1 MAEYDVV
8 ENLLEGE
15 PTGGV
20 TIPDASTTAKGIAQF
35 NPDDFTVEAET
46 AKVSAL
52 QKVGIPQYI
61 GSVVNITGNEI
72 AVQLSTN
79 STKPVAQ
86 ASLRDFV
93 LISSDYKDD
102 TNSVAAGGVYKIIRI
117 SQDNIVYTSTS
128 PSFSIKGP
136 QGIQGPVGP
145 IGPTG
150 PKGAMGPKGEP
161 GTNGTDGVDGIN
173 GTDGSVWFATSNTL
187 SGTADV
193 PKTSLTGPREPET
206 GDFVMSQNVNTN
218 GAYGYVENVLT
229 DNVRVVYIGSL
240 RGPQG
245 AQGPAGERGPKGEQG
260 EAGVANINPKGTW
273 NNVTVYS
280 MNDTVVYEGNGYI
293 SKIDN
298 NKGVTPG
305 TDESFWV
312 LFATQGAQGP
322 TGPAGPTGPVG
333 PQGPQ
338 GIQGIQGPQGIAGLT
353 GPRGDNGAT
362 GLIGPSG
369 PKGDKGDKGD
379 MGPEGLQGPK
389 GDTGPAGPAGTDGA
403 QGEAGP
409 VGPQGPQGIQGPAG
423 EKGEKGDTGPKGAT
437 GDRGPEGPQGVQGLT
452 GPAGPKGE
460 IGPQGKQ
467 GLQGIQGPQGPQG
480 LQGPAGEKG
489 DKGDTGLAELN
500 IKGNWNV
507 ATTYALNDFVNYDG
521 KAYVSMVAAN
531 VGLQPDTNPDA
542 WMQFAVEGAQ
552 GPQGIQGPVGPQGAQ
567 GPKGEQ
573 GVTGEKGDTGDT
585 GPQGVQGV
593 QGPIGPEGPQGLKGE
608 KGDPGAKGET
618 GPQGPTGPQGD
629 AGPVGPQGPKGEQG
643 EQGIQGIRG
652 LGTFRTSTSL
662 TTSSSTVAYSS
673 LASPPSDGKLQ
684 IGDMILDPNGLIFA
698 VLTATGS
705 GNIAI
710 GYRWN
715 IKGPKGNTGENGD
728 SQLWYFDDSVT
739 IDADPPVVGQNL
751 LLQLSKVSRTPVV
764 GEQICWIDRTRY
776 DSQGGLLRTWFVI
789 ATVNSFSASV
799 SVKTVGVYELTGAEG
814 PQGPQGERGAQGPQ
828 GIQGE
833 MGPQGPTG
841 PTAVANINAKGT
853 YNGSTKYVRNDLV
866 NYNGNAYVC
875 IVASSTGV
883 LPTNTINWQLFVS
896 QGAKGDKGDTG
907 ATGPQGPTGAT
918 GLPALVYSQR
928 REWTTTPTVNA
939 TITFPTNS
947 FNRTPV
953 VGDVLRFPFLNTST
967 NKCYDCNSVCTA
979 ISGSNATFQYKSVVD
994 ITGIQGPKGDTG
1006 AQGPAGVSEDV
1017 AINHFSNNH
1026 YNTDMDPKMAANF
1039 SMSESDFTPR
1049 DVGVKVNNYVLVQWD
1064 NDGTGDTFLVI
1075 GHVTSLN
1082 SGVVNCS
1089 VYAFYKITPSTQ
1101 GILKGNT
1108 WAKQIIT
1115 TTTVIN
1121 NNTVLTDVGI
1131 PAALL
1136 NAQPA
1141 IGDRFY
1147 SMIDYA
1153 ENSTNKHKYI
1163 FALLEVTAVGSS
1175 NTQPFSVKVIGK
1187 QDIHY
1192 SHALGYRKHV
1202 QMNGIA
1208 GSVAFSYFSISSG
1221 FPSGNPTEL
1230 ARQIRSMS
1238 RGELEASGGW
1248 LISGKKCIINRVKV
1262 SATTSTLTLY
1272 GLNVTDAPGATFDVV
1287 TTDVSITNFLGWAEP
1302 ISYFMNA

>member
-117 SQDNIVYTSTS
+117 LQDNIVYTSTS

-173 GTDGSVWFATSNTL
+173 GTDGSVWFTTSNTL

-240 RGPQG
+240 GGPQG

-305 TDESFWV
+305 TDDSFWV

-322 TGPAGPTGPVG
+322 VGPAGPAGPVG

-338 GIQGIQGPQGIAGLT
+338 GIQGIQGIQGVPGPTGPQGLT
-353 GPRGDNGAT
+353 GDKGEQGEP
-362 GLIGPSG
+362 GLDGEIGPVGPIGPTGEPGPVG
-369 PKGDKGDKGD
+369 PKGDI
-379 MGPEGLQGPK
+379 GPQGPV
-389 GDTGPAGPAGTDGA
+389 
-403 QGEAGP
+403 GEAGP

-423 EKGEKGDTGPKGAT
+423 EKGEKGDVGPKGAT

-460 IGPQGKQ
+460 RGPQGEQ

-480 LQGPAGEKG
+480 LQGPAGKKG

-500 IKGNWNV
+500 IKGNWDV

-573 GVTGEKGDTGDT
+573 GVKGEKGDTGDT

-608 KGDPGAKGET
+608 TGATGLKGAT

-643 EQGIQGIRG
+643 EQGEQGIRG

-662 TTSSSTVAYSS
+662 TTSSTTVAYSS
-673 LASPPSDGKLQ
+673 LASPPADGKLQ

-698 VLTATGS
+698 VLTATSS

-715 IKGPKGNTGENGD
+715 IKGPKGD
-728 SQLWYFDDSVT
+728 
-739 IDADPPVVGQNL
+739 
-751 LLQLSKVSRTPVV
+751 
-764 GEQICWIDRTRY
+764 
-776 DSQGGLLRTWFVI
+776 
-789 ATVNSFSASV
+789 
-799 SVKTVGVYELTGAEG
+799 TGAKGETGATGATGPVG
-814 PQGPQGERGAQGPQ
+814 PQGPKGETGAQGPQ
-828 GIQGE
+828 GIQGK

-883 LPTNTINWQLFVS
+883 LPTNTTNWQLFVS
-896 QGAKGDKGDTG
+896 QGAKGDPGAKGE
-907 ATGPQGPTGAT
+907 TGPQGPTGAA
-918 GLPALVYSQR
+918 GGFG
-928 REWTTTPTVNA
+928 TPTASIDANVG
-939 TITFPTNS
+939 
-947 FNRTPV
+947 TP
-953 VGDVLRFPFLNTST
+953 
-967 NKCYDCNSVCTA
+967 SVTVTA
-979 ISGSNATFQYKSVVD
+979 SGSNTAKVFNFVFKNL
-994 ITGIQGPKGDTG
+994 KGQPGTNGKD
-1006 AQGPAGVSEDV
+1006 GVSEDV
-1017 AINHFSNNH
+1017 GINHYVGGNPISQA
-1026 YNTDMDPKMAANF
+1026 TDPIVAGEFIVSETRLFPK
-1039 SMSESDFTPR
+1039 
-1049 DVGVKVNNYVLVQWD
+1049 DVGLK
-1064 NDGTGDTFLVI
+1064 TGDGVLASIENTVNGKVFLVI
-1075 GHVTSLN
+1075 GTISN
-1082 SGVVNCS
+1082 NNAGVVTCAVLS
-1089 VYAFYKITPSTQ
+1089 STEVTPPTE
-1101 GILKGNT
+1101 GILKGST
-1108 WAKQIIT
+1108 YATQ
-1115 TTTVIN
+1115 
-1121 NNTVLTDVGI
+1121 VLSYNGSPSVGS
-1131 PAALL
+1131 ALANISTPSTSL
-1136 NAQPA
+1136 SQVPKV
-1141 IGDRFY
+1141 GDRFY
-1147 SMIDYA
+1147 TLLRT
-1153 ENSTNKHKYI
+1153 NSGGFIT
-1163 FALLEVTAVGSS
+1163 FCMCLAEVTLVGADTDPYSIKLLSVQRFDMEVRQYYTKHVKVTSIAGCYYFTYKSTSPHSITGNPSALMNEIRSFQGNNTIEAVGAW
-1175 NTQPFSVKVIGK
+1175 I
-1187 QDIHY
+1187 
-1192 SHALGYRKHV
+1192 
-1202 QMNGIA
+1202 
-1208 GSVAFSYFSISSG
+1208 
-1221 FPSGNPTEL
+1221 
-1230 ARQIRSMS
+1230 
-1238 RGELEASGGW
+1238 
-1248 LISGKKCIINRVKV
+1248 ISGKVYLVTGFKAGTSINVTLECV
-1262 SATTSTLTLY
+1262 DISSTSSATIS
-1272 GLNVTDAPGATFDVV
+1272 P
-1287 TTDVSITNFLGWAEP
+1287 TTTNTT
-1302 ISYFMNA
+1302 MNAYTMWVEPYI

>member
-1 MAEYDVV
+1 MADYDVV
-8 ENLLEGE
+8 ENLLPNEE
-15 PTGGV
+15 PGGV
-20 TIPDASTTAKGIAQF
+20 MIPDASTTAKGIASF
-35 NPDDFTVEAET
+35 NADDFTVQDGH
-46 AKVSAL
+46 VSSL
-52 QKVGIPQYI
+52 QKVGAPQYVGTII
-61 GSVVNITGNEI
+61 GMGGANSELTFELR
-72 AVQLSTN
+72 QW
-79 STKPVAQ
+79 STKPLSQV
-86 ASLRDFV
+86 SLRDFV
-93 LISSDYKDD
+93 LLDRDYVV
-102 TNSVAAGGVYKIIRI
+102 NSETLYTQGQVFKITRI
-117 SQDNIVYTSTS
+117 SQDNIVYTNMT
-128 PSFSIKGP
+128 PAFSLAGPKGET
-136 QGIQGPVGP
+136 GAT
-145 IGPTG
+145 GPTG
-150 PKGAMGPKGEP
+150 PTGPQGAPGPQGEP

-173 GTDGSVWFATSNTL
+173 GTDGSVWFITSNTL

-218 GAYGYVENVLT
+218 GAYGYVEDVLT

-245 AQGPAGERGPKGEQG
+245 AQGPAGERGPQGEQG

-273 NNVTVYS
+273 DDATVYS
-280 MNDTVVYEGNGYI
+280 MNDTVVYSGNGYI
-293 SKIDN
+293 SKVDN

-338 GIQGIQGPQGIAGLT
+338 GIQGIQGIQGVPGPTGPQGLT
-353 GPRGDNGAT
+353 GDKGEQGEP
-362 GLIGPSG
+362 GLDGEIGPVGPIGPTGEPGPVG
-369 PKGDKGDKGD
+369 PKGDI
-379 MGPEGLQGPK
+379 GPQGPV
-389 GDTGPAGPAGTDGA
+389 
-403 QGEAGP
+403 GEAGP

-460 IGPQGKQ
+460 RGPQGEQ

-500 IKGNWNV
+500 IKGNWDV

-531 VGLQPDTNPDA
+531 VGLQPDTNPNA

-573 GVTGEKGDTGDT
+573 GVKGEKGDTGDT

-608 KGDPGAKGET
+608 TGATGPKGET

-629 AGPVGPQGPKGEQG
+629 AGPVGPQGSKGEQG

-662 TTSSSTVAYSS
+662 TTSSTTVAYSS
-673 LASPPSDGKLQ
+673 LASPPADGKLQ

-698 VLTATGS
+698 VLTATSS

-715 IKGPKGNTGENGD
+715 IKGPKGD
-728 SQLWYFDDSVT
+728 
-739 IDADPPVVGQNL
+739 
-751 LLQLSKVSRTPVV
+751 
-764 GEQICWIDRTRY
+764 
-776 DSQGGLLRTWFVI
+776 
-789 ATVNSFSASV
+789 
-799 SVKTVGVYELTGAEG
+799 TGAKGETGATGPIGPVG
-814 PQGPQGERGAQGPQ
+814 PQGPKGKTGAQGPQ

-883 LPTNTINWQLFVS
+883 LPTNTANWQLFVS

-907 ATGPQGPTGAT
+907 ATGLQGPTGAA

-1017 AINHFSNNH
+1017 AFNHWAPGINMTTVPTANASFPVSD
-1026 YNTDMDPKMAANF
+1026 TTIFPK
-1039 SMSESDFTPR
+1039 E
-1049 DVGVKVNNYVLVQWD
+1049 VGIK
-1064 NDGTGDTFLVI
+1064 TGDYIFTQWTD
-1075 GHVTSLN
+1075 GN
-1082 SGVVNCS
+1082 SGRTWLVVASVSSYSGGIANCNVS
-1089 VYAFYKITPSTQ
+1089 YFWETTPSNQ

-1115 TTTVIN
+1115 TIIPIN
-1121 NNTVLTDVGI
+1121 NDTVLTNVGI
-1131 PAALL
+1131 PATLL

-1147 SMIDYA
+1147 SMINYT
-1153 ENSTNKHKYI
+1153 ESSTNKHKYI

-1175 NTQPFSVKVIGK
+1175 NTQPFSVTVIGK

-1192 SHALGYRKHV
+1192 SQALGYRKQV

-1208 GSVAFSYFSISSG
+1208 GSIAFSYFSTSSG

-1238 RGELEASGGW
+1238 LGELEASGAW
-1248 LISGKKCIINRVKV
+1248 LINGKKCIINRVKV

-1287 TTDVSITNFLGWAEP
+1287 TTDVSITNFLGWTEL

>member
-117 SQDNIVYTSTS
+117 LQDNIVYTSTS

-161 GTNGTDGVDGIN
+161 GTNGTDG
-173 GTDGSVWFATSNTL
+173 SVWFTTSNTL

-260 EAGVANINPKGTW
+260 EVGVANINPKGTW

-322 TGPAGPTGPVG
+322 VGPAGPTGPVG

-338 GIQGIQGPQGIAGLT
+338 GIQGIQGIQGVPGPTGPQGLT
-353 GPRGDNGAT
+353 GDKGEQGEP
-362 GLIGPSG
+362 GLDGEIGPVGPIGPTGEPGPVG
-369 PKGDKGDKGD
+369 PKGDI
-379 MGPEGLQGPK
+379 GPQGPV
-389 GDTGPAGPAGTDGA
+389 
-403 QGEAGP
+403 GETGP

-423 EKGEKGDTGPKGAT
+423 AKGDKGDTGPKGAT

-460 IGPQGKQ
+460 RGPQGEQ

-489 DKGDTGLAELN
+489 DKGNTGLAELN
-500 IKGNWNV
+500 IKGNWDV

-552 GPQGIQGPVGPQGAQ
+552 GLQGIQGPVGPQGAQ

-573 GVTGEKGDTGDT
+573 GVKGEKGDTGDT

-608 KGDPGAKGET
+608 TGATGPKGET

-652 LGTFRTSTSL
+652 LGTFRTNTSL
-662 TTSSSTVAYSS
+662 TKSSSTVAYSS
-673 LASPPSDGKLQ
+673 LASPPADGKLQ

-698 VLTATGS
+698 VLTATSS

-715 IKGPKGNTGENGD
+715 IKGPKGD
-728 SQLWYFDDSVT
+728 
-739 IDADPPVVGQNL
+739 
-751 LLQLSKVSRTPVV
+751 
-764 GEQICWIDRTRY
+764 
-776 DSQGGLLRTWFVI
+776 
-789 ATVNSFSASV
+789 
-799 SVKTVGVYELTGAEG
+799 TGAKGETGATGPIGPVG
-814 PQGPQGERGAQGPQ
+814 PQGPKGETGAQGPQ
-828 GIQGE
+828 GIQGK

-875 IVASSTGV
+875 IAATSTGV
-883 LPTNTINWQLFVS
+883 LPTNTTNWQLFVS

-907 ATGPQGPTGAT
+907 AIGAQGPTGAAA
-918 GLPALVYSQR
+918 GFG
-928 REWTTTPTVNA
+928 TPTASIDANVG
-939 TITFPTNS
+939 
-947 FNRTPV
+947 TP
-953 VGDVLRFPFLNTST
+953 
-967 NKCYDCNSVCTA
+967 SVTVTA
-979 ISGSNATFQYKSVVD
+979 SGSNTAKVFNFAFKNL
-994 ITGIQGPKGDTG
+994 KGQPGTNGKD
-1006 AQGPAGVSEDV
+1006 GVSEDV
-1017 AINHFSNNH
+1017 GINHYVAGNPISQA
-1026 YNTDMDPKMAANF
+1026 TDPIVTGNFIVSETMLFPKG
-1039 SMSESDFTPR
+1039 
-1049 DVGVKVNNYVLVQWD
+1049 VGLK
-1064 NDGTGDTFLVI
+1064 TGDGVLASIENTVNGKVFLVI
-1075 GHVTSLN
+1075 GTISN
-1082 SGVVNCS
+1082 NNAGVVTC
-1089 VYAFYKITPSTQ
+1089 
-1101 GILKGNT
+1101 
-1108 WAKQIIT
+1108 
-1115 TTTVIN
+1115 TVISLTEVTPPTEGIGIN
-1121 NNTVLTDVGI
+1121 YWYNTVLNVTNVPTIGTDLILNMNNMYSSGAKFDINNTDVRVLVFCKFIVTFSEYVVVAKFKSLSGSSAVFTVENFVQTRYTARYLHNIVIRDDDMICGSVQFMSTNSNLLQTPAAIQTELYNTFGQNNI
-1131 PAALL
+1131 PANIILL
-1136 NAQPA
+1136 
-1141 IGDRFY
+1141 DDEEY
-1147 SMIDYA
+1147 TMIYCLRPMSASILNGYGIRITID
-1153 ENSTNKHKYI
+1153 
-1163 FALLEVTAVGSS
+1163 S
-1175 NTQPFSVKVIGK
+1175 NGVIV
-1187 QDIHY
+1187 H
-1192 SHALGYRKHV
+1192 SHV
-1202 QMNGIA
+1202 N
-1208 GSVAFSYFSISSG
+1208 
-1221 FPSGNPTEL
+1221 
-1230 ARQIRSMS
+1230 
-1238 RGELEASGGW
+1238 
-1248 LISGKKCIINRVKV
+1248 V
-1262 SATTSTLTLY
+1262 SLTLPST
-1272 GLNVTDAPGATFDVV
+1272 GITD
-1287 TTDVSITNFLGWAEP
+1287 IIKQTN
-1302 ISYFMNA
+1302 N

>member
-117 SQDNIVYTSTS
+117 LQDNIVYTSTS

-173 GTDGSVWFATSNTL
+173 GTDGSVWFTTSNTL

-322 TGPAGPTGPVG
+322 VGPAGPTGPVG

-338 GIQGIQGPQGIAGLT
+338 GSQGIQGIQGVPGPTGPQGLT
-353 GPRGDNGAT
+353 GDKGEQGEP
-362 GLIGPSG
+362 GLDGEIGPVGPIGPTGEPGPVG
-369 PKGDKGDKGD
+369 PKGDI
-379 MGPEGLQGPK
+379 GPQGPV
-389 GDTGPAGPAGTDGA
+389 
-403 QGEAGP
+403 GEVGP

-460 IGPQGKQ
+460 RGPQGEQ

-500 IKGNWNV
+500 IKGNWDV

-573 GVTGEKGDTGDT
+573 GVKGEKGDTGDT

-673 LASPPSDGKLQ
+673 LASPPADGKLQ

-698 VLTATGS
+698 VLTATSS

-715 IKGPKGNTGENGD
+715 IKGPKGD
-728 SQLWYFDDSVT
+728 
-739 IDADPPVVGQNL
+739 
-751 LLQLSKVSRTPVV
+751 
-764 GEQICWIDRTRY
+764 
-776 DSQGGLLRTWFVI
+776 
-789 ATVNSFSASV
+789 
-799 SVKTVGVYELTGAEG
+799 TGAKGETGATGATGPVG
-814 PQGPQGERGAQGPQ
+814 PQGPKGETGAQGPQ

-841 PTAVANINAKGT
+841 PTAIANINAKGT
-853 YNGSTKYVRNDLV
+853 YNDSTKYVRNDIV

-896 QGAKGDKGDTG
+896 HGAKGDKGDTG
-907 ATGPQGPTGAT
+907 ATGAQGPTGAAA
-918 GLPALVYSQR
+918 GFG
-928 REWTTTPTVNA
+928 TPTASIDANVG
-939 TITFPTNS
+939 
-947 FNRTPV
+947 TP
-953 VGDVLRFPFLNTST
+953 
-967 NKCYDCNSVCTA
+967 SVTVTA
-979 ISGSNATFQYKSVVD
+979 SGSNTAKVFNFAFKNL
-994 ITGIQGPKGDTG
+994 KGQPGTNGKD
-1006 AQGPAGVSEDV
+1006 GVSEDV
-1017 AINHFSNNH
+1017 GINHYVAGNPISQA
-1026 YNTDMDPKMAANF
+1026 TDPIVGGNFIVSETMLFPK
-1039 SMSESDFTPR
+1039 
-1049 DVGVKVNNYVLVQWD
+1049 DVGLK
-1064 NDGTGDTFLVI
+1064 TGDGVLASIKNTVNGKVFLVI
-1075 GHVTSLN
+1075 GTISN
-1082 SGVVNCS
+1082 NNAGVVTCAVAS
-1089 VYAFYKITPSTQ
+1089 LTEVTPPTE
-1101 GILKGNT
+1101 GILKGST
-1108 WAKQIIT
+1108 YATQ
-1115 TTTVIN
+1115 
-1121 NNTVLTDVGI
+1121 VLGYNGSPSVGSVLASI
-1131 PAALL
+1131 STPSTSLS
-1136 NAQPA
+1136 QVPKV
-1141 IGDRFY
+1141 GDRFY
-1147 SMIDYA
+1147 TLLKT
-1153 ENSTNKHKYI
+1153 NSGGLIT
-1163 FALLEVTAVGSS
+1163 FCMCLAEVTLVGADTDPYSIKLLSVQRFDMEVRQYYTKHVKVTSIAGCYYFTYKSTSPSPITGNPSALMNEIRSFQGNNTIEAVGAW
-1175 NTQPFSVKVIGK
+1175 I
-1187 QDIHY
+1187 
-1192 SHALGYRKHV
+1192 
-1202 QMNGIA
+1202 
-1208 GSVAFSYFSISSG
+1208 
-1221 FPSGNPTEL
+1221 
-1230 ARQIRSMS
+1230 
-1238 RGELEASGGW
+1238 
-1248 LISGKKCIINRVKV
+1248 ISGKVYLVTGFKAGTSINVTLECV
-1262 SATTSTLTLY
+1262 DISSTSSATISLT
-1272 GLNVTDAPGATFDVV
+1272 
-1287 TTDVSITNFLGWAEP
+1287 TTNTT
-1302 ISYFMNA
+1302 MNAYTMWVEPYI

>member
-72 AVQLSTN
+72 VVQLSTN

-173 GTDGSVWFATSNTL
+173 GTDGSVWFTTSNTL

-260 EAGVANINPKGTW
+260 EAAIANINPKGTW

-280 MNDTVVYEGNGYI
+280 MADTVVYDGNGYI

-322 TGPAGPTGPVG
+322 VGPAGPTGPVG

-338 GIQGIQGPQGIAGLT
+338 GTQGIQGIQGVPGPTGPQGLT
-353 GPRGDNGAT
+353 GDKGEQGEP
-362 GLIGPSG
+362 GLDGEIGPVGPIGPTGEPGPVG
-369 PKGDKGDKGD
+369 PKGDI
-379 MGPEGLQGPK
+379 GPQGPV
-389 GDTGPAGPAGTDGA
+389 
-403 QGEAGP
+403 GEAGP
-409 VGPQGPQGIQGPAG
+409 VGPQGPQGIQGSAG

-460 IGPQGKQ
+460 RGPQGEQ

-500 IKGNWNV
+500 IKGNWDV

-573 GVTGEKGDTGDT
+573 GVKGEKGDTGDT

-608 KGDPGAKGET
+608 TGDAGPKGET
-618 GPQGPTGPQGD
+618 GPQGPTGPQG
-629 AGPVGPQGPKGEQG
+629 AVGPVGPQGDTGARGDKGD
-643 EQGIQGIRG
+643 QGIRG
-652 LGTFRTSTSL
+652 LGVYRTSNSL
-662 TTSSSTVAYSS
+662 TTASTTVPYSS
-673 LASPPSDGKLQ
+673 LATAPIGGLQ
-684 IGDMILDPNGLIFA
+684 IGDIIVDTNALAFA
-698 VLTATGS
+698 VLTATSS
-705 GNIAI
+705 GNVAI
-710 GYRWN
+710 GYRATW
-715 IKGPKGNTGENGD
+715 KGNKGD
-728 SQLWYFDDSVT
+728 KGD
-739 IDADPPVVGQNL
+739 
-751 LLQLSKVSRTPVV
+751 
-764 GEQICWIDRTRY
+764 
-776 DSQGGLLRTWFVI
+776 
-789 ATVNSFSASV
+789 
-799 SVKTVGVYELTGAEG
+799 TGAKGATGPQGPEG
-814 PQGPQGERGAQGPQ
+814 PQGPQGETGAQGPQ

-866 NYNGNAYVC
+866 NYNGNAYIC
-875 IVASSTGV
+875 IAASSTGV
-883 LPTNTINWQLFVS
+883 LPTNTTNWQLFVS
-896 QGAKGDKGDTG
+896 QGARGDKGDTG
-907 ATGPQGPTGAT
+907 ATGPQGPTGAAA
-918 GLPALVYSQR
+918 GFG
-928 REWTTTPTVNA
+928 TPTASIDANVG
-939 TITFPTNS
+939 
-947 FNRTPV
+947 TP
-953 VGDVLRFPFLNTST
+953 
-967 NKCYDCNSVCTA
+967 SVTVTA
-979 ISGSNATFQYKSVVD
+979 SGSNTAKVFNFAFKNL
-994 ITGIQGPKGDTG
+994 KGQPGTNGKD
-1006 AQGPAGVSEDV
+1006 GVSEDV
-1017 AINHFSNNH
+1017 GINHYVGGNPISQA
-1026 YNTDMDPKMAANF
+1026 TDPIVGHNFIVSETRLFPK
-1039 SMSESDFTPR
+1039 
-1049 DVGVKVNNYVLVQWD
+1049 DVGLK
-1064 NDGTGDTFLVI
+1064 TGDGVLASIKNTANGKVFLVI
-1075 GHVTSLN
+1075 GTISN
-1082 SGVVNCS
+1082 NNAGVVTCAVLS
-1089 VYAFYKITPSTQ
+1089 FTEVTPPTE
-1101 GILKGNT
+1101 GILKGST
-1108 WAKQIIT
+1108 YATQ
-1115 TTTVIN
+1115 
-1121 NNTVLTDVGI
+1121 VLAYNGSPSVGS
-1131 PAALL
+1131 
-1136 NAQPA
+1136 A
-1141 IGDRFY
+1141 IASISTPSISLSQVPKVGDRFY
-1147 SMIDYA
+1147 TLLRTNSGGLITFCMCLA
-1153 ENSTNKHKYI
+1153 EVTLVGTDTDPYSIKLLSVQRFDMEVRQYYTKHVKVTSIAGCYYFTYKSTSPRPITGNPSALMNEIRSFQGNNTIEAVGAWIISGTVYLVTGFKAGTSTNVT
-1163 FALLEVTAVGSS
+1163 LECV
-1175 NTQPFSVKVIGK
+1175 N
-1187 QDIHY
+1187 
-1192 SHALGYRKHV
+1192 
-1202 QMNGIA
+1202 
-1208 GSVAFSYFSISSG
+1208 ISST
-1221 FPSGNPTEL
+1221 S
-1230 ARQIRSMS
+1230 
-1238 RGELEASGGW
+1238 
-1248 LISGKKCIINRVKV
+1248 
-1262 SATTSTLTLY
+1262 SATISLT
-1272 GLNVTDAPGATFDVV
+1272 
-1287 TTDVSITNFLGWAEP
+1287 TTNTT
-1302 ISYFMNA
+1302 MNAYTMWVEPYI

>member
-1 MAEYDVV
+1 MADLV
-8 ENLLEGE
+8 EKI
-15 PTGGV
+15 V
-20 TIPDASTTAKGIAQF
+20 TDDSGNVTRVPIANTTNPGIASF
-35 NPDDFTVEAET
+35 DNEDFTVT
-46 AKVSAL
+46 QDGKVSSL
-52 QKVGIPQYI
+52 QKVGIPQYLGYI
-61 GSVVNITGNEI
+61 
-72 AVQLSTN
+72 VQDPLTSLLIQLRTW
-79 STKPVAQ
+79 STKPLDEVT
-86 ASLRDFV
+86 SRDFV
-93 LISSDYKDD
+93 MLDKDYVMNGETVYHEGQVFQIQYKMSNDQVVTGMTPAFD
-102 TNSVAAGGVYKIIRI
+102 LAG
-117 SQDNIVYTSTS
+117 
-128 PSFSIKGP
+128 PKGDI
-136 QGIQGPVGP
+136 GTTGPA
-145 IGPTG
+145 GPTG
-150 PKGAMGPKGEP
+150 PQGKQGPQGVPGTDGANGVD
-161 GTNGTDGVDGIN
+161 GTNGEDGNIWL
-173 GTDGSVWFATSNTL
+173 TTSNTL
-187 SGTADV
+187 TSTADI
-193 PKTSLTGPREPET
+193 PKSSLTGPREAHV
-206 GDFVMSQNVNTN
+206 GDFVMSQNVSSN
-218 GAYGYVENVLT
+218 GNYGYIESVFV
-229 DNVRVVYIGSL
+229 DNVRVVYIGTL

-280 MNDTVVYEGNGYI
+280 INDTVVYFGNGYI
-293 SKIDN
+293 SKVDN

-338 GIQGIQGPQGIAGLT
+338 GIQGIQGIQGVA
-353 GPRGDNGAT
+353 
-362 GLIGPSG
+362 G
-369 PKGDKGDKGD
+369 PKGNQGDIGPVGPQGEQGEKGDQGEQ
-379 MGPEGLQGPK
+379 GPEGLV
-389 GDTGPAGPAGTDGA
+389 GPAGPAGAKGDPGEKGA
-403 QGEAGP
+403 TGEAGP

-423 EKGEKGDTGPKGAT
+423 EKGEKGDKGDTGAT
-437 GDRGPEGPQGVQGLT
+437 GSRGPEGPQGVQGLT

-460 IGPQGKQ
+460 KGDTGTQ

-480 LQGPAGEKG
+480 LQGPTGLKG

-531 VGLQPDTNPDA
+531 VGLQPDTNPNA

-552 GPQGIQGPVGPQGAQ
+552 GPQGEQGPIGPQGAQ
-567 GPKGEQ
+567 GPKGDQ
-573 GVTGEKGDTGDT
+573 GIKGDKGEKGDT

-593 QGPIGPEGPQGLKGE
+593 QGLIGPEGPQGLKGE
-608 KGDPGAKGET
+608 TGATGAKGDT
-618 GPQGPTGPQGD
+618 GPQGPTGAQGA
-629 AGPVGPQGPKGEQG
+629 AGPVGPKGDTG
-643 EQGIQGIRG
+643 AKGDKGDQGIRG
-652 LGTFRTSTSL
+652 LGVYRTSKSL
-662 TTSSSTVAYSS
+662 TTASTTVPYLS
-673 LASPPSDGKLQ
+673 LATQPIGGLQ
-684 IGDMILDPNGLIFA
+684 IGDIIVDTNALAFA
-698 VLTATGS
+698 VLTATSS
-705 GNIAI
+705 GNVAI
-710 GYRWN
+710 GYRANW
-715 IKGPKGNTGENGD
+715 KGVKGDKGD
-728 SQLWYFDDSVT
+728 KGD
-739 IDADPPVVGQNL
+739 
-751 LLQLSKVSRTPVV
+751 
-764 GEQICWIDRTRY
+764 
-776 DSQGGLLRTWFVI
+776 
-789 ATVNSFSASV
+789 
-799 SVKTVGVYELTGAEG
+799 TGATGPQGPEG
-814 PQGPQGERGAQGPQ
+814 PQGPQGERGAQGLQ

-853 YNGSTKYVRNDLV
+853 YSNSATYVRNDLV

-896 QGAKGDKGDTG
+896 HGAKGDKGDTG
-907 ATGPQGPTGAT
+907 ATGPQGPKGDTGAT
-918 GLPALVYSQR
+918 GP
-928 REWTTTPTVNA
+928 E
-939 TITFPTNS
+939 
-947 FNRTPV
+947 
-953 VGDVLRFPFLNTST
+953 
-967 NKCYDCNSVCTA
+967 
-979 ISGSNATFQYKSVVD
+979 
-994 ITGIQGPKGDTG
+994 GPKGDTG
-1006 AQGPAGVSEDV
+1006 ATGPAGVSEDV

-1026 YNTDMDPKMAANF
+1026 YNTAMDPKMAANF

-1075 GHVTSLN
+1075 GYVTSLN

-1115 TTTVIN
+1115 TTIPIN
-1121 NNTVLTDVGI
+1121 NNTVLTNVGI
-1131 PAALL
+1131 PATLL

-1147 SMIDYA
+1147 SMINYT

-1175 NTQPFSVKVIGK
+1175 NAQPFSVKVIGK

-1202 QMNGIA
+1202 QMSSTA
-1208 GSVAFSYFSISSG
+1208 GSIAFSYFSTSSG
-1221 FPSGNPTEL
+1221 FPSANPTEL
-1230 ARQIRSMS
+1230 AGQIRSMS
-1238 RGELEASGGW
+1238 LGELEASGAW
-1248 LISGKKCIINRVKV
+1248 LISGKKCIITRVRV
-1262 SATTSTLTLY
+1262 SLTTSTLTLY
-1272 GLNVTDAPGATFDVV
+1272 GFNVTDAPGATFDLV
-1287 TTDVSITNFLGWAEP
+1287 TTDVSITNFVGWTEP

>member
-52 QKVGIPQYI
+52 QKVGIPQYM

-93 LISSDYKDD
+93 LISSDYSDD
-102 TNSVAAGGVYKIIRI
+102 NNSVAAGGVYKIIRI

-173 GTDGSVWFATSNTL
+173 GTDGSVWFTTSNTL

-229 DNVRVVYIGSL
+229 NNVRVVYIGSL

-298 NKGVTPG
+298 NKGATPG
-305 TDESFWV
+305 TDESFWI

-322 TGPAGPTGPVG
+322 VGPAGLTGPVG

-338 GIQGIQGPQGIAGLT
+338 GIQGIQGIQGVPGPTGPQGLT
-353 GPRGDNGAT
+353 GDKGEQGEP
-362 GLIGPSG
+362 GLDGEIGPVGPIGPTGEPGPVG
-369 PKGDKGDKGD
+369 PKGDI
-379 MGPEGLQGPK
+379 GPQGPV
-389 GDTGPAGPAGTDGA
+389 
-403 QGEAGP
+403 GEVGP

-460 IGPQGKQ
+460 RGPQGEQ

-500 IKGNWNV
+500 IKGNWDV

-573 GVTGEKGDTGDT
+573 GVKGEKGDTGDT

-608 KGDPGAKGET
+608 TGATGLKGEI
-618 GPQGPTGPQGD
+618 GPQGPTGPQGN

-643 EQGIQGIRG
+643 EQGIQGIRS

-662 TTSSSTVAYSS
+662 TTSSTTVPYLSIVTAP
-673 LASPPSDGKLQ
+673 ADGKLQ

-698 VLTATGS
+698 VLTATSS

-710 GYRWN
+710 GYRCN
-715 IKGPKGNTGENGD
+715 IKGPKGD
-728 SQLWYFDDSVT
+728 
-739 IDADPPVVGQNL
+739 
-751 LLQLSKVSRTPVV
+751 
-764 GEQICWIDRTRY
+764 
-776 DSQGGLLRTWFVI
+776 
-789 ATVNSFSASV
+789 
-799 SVKTVGVYELTGAEG
+799 TGAKGETGATGPIGPVG
-814 PQGPQGERGAQGPQ
+814 PQGPKGETGAQGPQ
-828 GIQGE
+828 GIRGE

-883 LPTNTINWQLFVS
+883 LPTNTTNWQLFVS

-907 ATGPQGPTGAT
+907 TTGAQGPKGET

-928 REWTTTPTVNA
+928 RGWATTPTVNA
-939 TITFPTNS
+939 TITFLTNS

-953 VGDVLRFPFLNTST
+953 VGDVLRFPFLNTTT

-1006 AQGPAGVSEDV
+1006 PAGPA
-1017 AINHFSNNH
+1017 
-1026 YNTDMDPKMAANF
+1026 TLP
-1039 SMSESDFTPR
+1039 
-1049 DVGVKVNNYVLVQWD
+1049 NYVSFEKLTSINVSTNGAEVTYTGVAEWEAAGAMKSGEYHQVLPMPVEMLIPAPVSDPPVVGGTITLASSYFNRQPLVNEYFLLRAVSPMKNILTLAIAKCKEKSGANAVCEIVNK
-1064 NDGTGDTFLVI
+1064 NDISISPKTYAHNITIESGNAVI
-1075 GHVTSLN
+1075 GFTIFTSHPNAYLN
-1082 SGVVNCS
+1082 VLNVYANIGISANKQIPASGVIGNNLPVYCIRMEVNRLAVIAVGMS
-1089 VYAFYKITPSTQ
+1089 VYLDSDT
-1101 GILKGNT
+1101 
-1108 WAKQIIT
+1108 
-1115 TTTVIN
+1115 
-1121 NNTVLTDVGI
+1121 
-1131 PAALL
+1131 
-1136 NAQPA
+1136 
-1141 IGDRFY
+1141 
-1147 SMIDYA
+1147 
-1153 ENSTNKHKYI
+1153 
-1163 FALLEVTAVGSS
+1163 EV
-1175 NTQPFSVKVIGK
+1175 K
-1187 QDIHY
+1187 
-1192 SHALGYRKHV
+1192 
-1202 QMNGIA
+1202 
-1208 GSVAFSYFSISSG
+1208 
-1221 FPSGNPTEL
+1221 
-1230 ARQIRSMS
+1230 
-1238 RGELEASGGW
+1238 
-1248 LISGKKCIINRVKV
+1248 
-1262 SATTSTLTLY
+1262 
-1272 GLNVTDAPGATFDVV
+1272 DVV
-1287 TTDVSITNFLGWAEP
+1287 VPL
-1302 ISYFMNA
+1302 

>member
-1 MAEYDVV
+1 MADLV
-8 ENLLEGE
+8 EKI
-15 PTGGV
+15 V
-20 TIPDASTTAKGIAQF
+20 TDDSGNVTRVPIANTTNPGIASF
-35 NPDDFTVEAET
+35 DNEDFTVT
-46 AKVSAL
+46 QDGKVSSL
-52 QKVGIPQYI
+52 QKVGIPQYLGYI
-61 GSVVNITGNEI
+61 
-72 AVQLSTN
+72 VQDPLTSLLIQLRTW
-79 STKPVAQ
+79 STKPLDEVT
-86 ASLRDFV
+86 SRDFV
-93 LISSDYKDD
+93 MLDKDYVMNGETVYHEGQVFQIQYKMSNDHVVTGMTPAFD
-102 TNSVAAGGVYKIIRI
+102 LAG
-117 SQDNIVYTSTS
+117 
-128 PSFSIKGP
+128 PKGDI
-136 QGIQGPVGP
+136 GTTGPA
-145 IGPTG
+145 GPTG
-150 PKGAMGPKGEP
+150 PQGKQGPQGVPGTDGANGVD
-161 GTNGTDGVDGIN
+161 GTNGEDGNIWL
-173 GTDGSVWFATSNTL
+173 TTSNTL
-187 SGTADV
+187 TSTADI
-193 PKTSLTGPREPET
+193 PKSSLTGPREAHV
-206 GDFVMSQNVNTN
+206 GDFVMSQNVSSN
-218 GAYGYVENVLT
+218 GNYGYIESVFV
-229 DNVRVVYIGSL
+229 DNVRVVYIGTL

-280 MNDTVVYEGNGYI
+280 MNDTVVYSGNGYI
-293 SKIDN
+293 SKVDN

-338 GIQGIQGPQGIAGLT
+338 GIQGIQGIQGVA
-353 GPRGDNGAT
+353 
-362 GLIGPSG
+362 G
-369 PKGDKGDKGD
+369 PKGNQGDIGPVGPQGEQGEKGDQ
-379 MGPEGLQGPK
+379 GPEGLV
-389 GDTGPAGPAGTDGA
+389 GPAGPAGAKGDPGEKGA
-403 QGEAGP
+403 TGEAGP

-423 EKGEKGDTGPKGAT
+423 EKGEKGDKGDTGAT
-437 GDRGPEGPQGVQGLT
+437 GSRGPEGPQGVQGLT

-460 IGPQGKQ
+460 KGDTGTQ

-480 LQGPAGEKG
+480 LQGPTGPKG

-531 VGLQPDTNPDA
+531 VGLQPDTNPNA

-552 GPQGIQGPVGPQGAQ
+552 GPQGVQGPVGPQGAQ
-567 GPKGEQ
+567 GPKGDQ
-573 GVTGEKGDTGDT
+573 GIKGDKGEKGDT

-608 KGDPGAKGET
+608 TGATGAKGDT
-618 GPQGPTGPQGD
+618 GPQGPTGAQG
-629 AGPVGPQGPKGEQG
+629 AVGPVGPKGDTG
-643 EQGIQGIRG
+643 AKGDKGDQGIRG
-652 LGTFRTSTSL
+652 LGVYRTSKSL
-662 TTSSSTVAYSS
+662 TTASTTVPYSS
-673 LASPPSDGKLQ
+673 LATQPIGGLQ
-684 IGDMILDPNGLIFA
+684 IGDIIVDTNALAFA
-698 VLTATGS
+698 VLTATSS
-705 GNIAI
+705 GNVAI
-710 GYRWN
+710 GYRANW
-715 IKGPKGNTGENGD
+715 KGVKGDKGD
-728 SQLWYFDDSVT
+728 KGD
-739 IDADPPVVGQNL
+739 
-751 LLQLSKVSRTPVV
+751 
-764 GEQICWIDRTRY
+764 
-776 DSQGGLLRTWFVI
+776 
-789 ATVNSFSASV
+789 
-799 SVKTVGVYELTGAEG
+799 TGATGPQGPEG

-853 YNGSTKYVRNDLV
+853 YSNSATYVRNDLV

-1026 YNTDMDPKMAANF
+1026 YNTAMDPKMAANF

-1075 GHVTSLN
+1075 GYVTSLN

-1115 TTTVIN
+1115 TMIPIN
-1121 NNTVLTDVGI
+1121 NDTVLTNVGI
-1131 PAALL
+1131 PATLL

-1147 SMIDYA
+1147 SMIDYT
-1153 ENSTNKHKYI
+1153 ESSTNKHKYI

-1208 GSVAFSYFSISSG
+1208 GSIAFSYFSTSSG

-1238 RGELEASGGW
+1238 LGELEASGGW
-1248 LISGKKCIINRVKV
+1248 LISGKKCIINRVRV
-1262 SATTSTLTLY
+1262 SLTTPTLTLY

-1287 TTDVSITNFLGWAEP
+1287 TTDVSITNFLGWTEP

>member
-1 MAEYDVV
+1 MADYDVV
-8 ENLLEGE
+8 ENLLPNEE
-15 PTGGV
+15 PGGV
-20 TIPDASTTAKGIAQF
+20 MIPDASTTAKGIASF
-35 NPDDFTVEAET
+35 NADDFTVQDGH
-46 AKVSAL
+46 VSSL
-52 QKVGIPQYI
+52 QKVGAPQYVGTII
-61 GSVVNITGNEI
+61 GMGGANSELTFELR
-72 AVQLSTN
+72 QW
-79 STKPVAQ
+79 STKPLSQV
-86 ASLRDFV
+86 SLRDFV
-93 LISSDYKDD
+93 LLDRDYVV
-102 TNSVAAGGVYKIIRI
+102 NSETLYTQGQVFKITRI
-117 SQDNIVYTSTS
+117 SQDNIVYTNMT
-128 PSFSIKGP
+128 PAFSLAGPKGET
-136 QGIQGPVGP
+136 GAT
-145 IGPTG
+145 GPTG
-150 PKGAMGPKGEP
+150 PTGPQGAPGPQGEP

-173 GTDGSVWFATSNTL
+173 GTDGSVWFITSNTL

-218 GAYGYVENVLT
+218 GAYGYVEDVLT

-245 AQGPAGERGPKGEQG
+245 AQGPAGERGPQGEQG

-273 NNVTVYS
+273 DDATVYS
-280 MNDTVVYEGNGYI
+280 MNDTVVYSGNGYI
-293 SKIDN
+293 SKVDN

-338 GIQGIQGPQGIAGLT
+338 GIQGIQGIQGVPGPTGPQGLT
-353 GPRGDNGAT
+353 GDKGEQGEP
-362 GLIGPSG
+362 GLDGEIGPVGPIGPTGEPGPVG
-369 PKGDKGDKGD
+369 PKGDI
-379 MGPEGLQGPK
+379 GPQGPV
-389 GDTGPAGPAGTDGA
+389 
-403 QGEAGP
+403 GEAGP

-460 IGPQGKQ
+460 RGPQGEQ

-500 IKGNWNV
+500 IKGNWDV

-531 VGLQPDTNPDA
+531 VGLQPDTNPNA

-573 GVTGEKGDTGDT
+573 GVKGEKGDTGDT

-608 KGDPGAKGET
+608 TGATGPKGET

-629 AGPVGPQGPKGEQG
+629 AGPVGPQGSKGEQG

-662 TTSSSTVAYSS
+662 TTSSTTVAYSS
-673 LASPPSDGKLQ
+673 LASPPADGKLQ

-698 VLTATGS
+698 VLTATSS

-715 IKGPKGNTGENGD
+715 IKGPKGD
-728 SQLWYFDDSVT
+728 
-739 IDADPPVVGQNL
+739 
-751 LLQLSKVSRTPVV
+751 
-764 GEQICWIDRTRY
+764 
-776 DSQGGLLRTWFVI
+776 
-789 ATVNSFSASV
+789 
-799 SVKTVGVYELTGAEG
+799 TGAKGETGATGPIGPVG
-814 PQGPQGERGAQGPQ
+814 PQGPKGKTGAQGPQ

-883 LPTNTINWQLFVS
+883 LPTNTANWQLFVS

-907 ATGPQGPTGAT
+907 ATGPQGPTGAA

-1017 AINHFSNNH
+1017 AFNHWAPGINMTTVPTANASFPVSD
-1026 YNTDMDPKMAANF
+1026 TTIFPK
-1039 SMSESDFTPR
+1039 E
-1049 DVGVKVNNYVLVQWD
+1049 VGIK
-1064 NDGTGDTFLVI
+1064 TGDYIFTQWTD
-1075 GHVTSLN
+1075 GN
-1082 SGVVNCS
+1082 SGRTWLVVASVSSYSGGIANCNVS
-1089 VYAFYKITPSTQ
+1089 YFWETTPSNQ

-1115 TTTVIN
+1115 TIIPIN
-1121 NNTVLTDVGI
+1121 NNTVLTNVGI
-1131 PAALL
+1131 PAKLL

-1147 SMIDYA
+1147 SMIDYT
-1153 ENSTNKHKYI
+1153 ESSTNKHKYI

-1208 GSVAFSYFSISSG
+1208 GSIAFSYFSTSSG

-1238 RGELEASGGW
+1238 LGELEASGAW

-1287 TTDVSITNFLGWAEP
+1287 TTDVSITNFLGWTEP

>member
-93 LISSDYKDD
+93 LISSDYNDD

-173 GTDGSVWFATSNTL
+173 GTDGSVWFTTSNTL

-206 GDFVMSQNVNTN
+206 GDFVMSQNVSTN

-322 TGPAGPTGPVG
+322 VGPAGPTGPVG

-338 GIQGIQGPQGIAGLT
+338 GIQGIQGPQGVPGPTGPQGLT
-353 GPRGDNGAT
+353 GDKGEQGEP
-362 GLIGPSG
+362 GLDGEIGPVGPIGPTGEPGPVG
-369 PKGDKGDKGD
+369 PKGDI
-379 MGPEGLQGPK
+379 GPQGPV
-389 GDTGPAGPAGTDGA
+389 
-403 QGEAGP
+403 GEAGP

-460 IGPQGKQ
+460 RGSQGEQ

-480 LQGPAGEKG
+480 LQGPVGEKG

-500 IKGNWNV
+500 IKGNWDV

-552 GPQGIQGPVGPQGAQ
+552 GPQGIQGPVGPQGVQ

-573 GVTGEKGDTGDT
+573 GVKGEKGDTGDT

-593 QGPIGPEGPQGLKGE
+593 QGLIGPEGPQGLKGE

-618 GPQGPTGPQGD
+618 GPQGPTGSQGD

-643 EQGIQGIRG
+643 KQGIQGIRG
-652 LGTFRTSTSL
+652 LGTFRTITSL

-673 LASPPSDGKLQ
+673 LASPPADGKLQ

-698 VLTATGS
+698 VRTATS
-705 GNIAI
+705 SDNIAI
-710 GYRWN
+710 SYRWN
-715 IKGPKGNTGENGD
+715 IKGPKGD
-728 SQLWYFDDSVT
+728 
-739 IDADPPVVGQNL
+739 
-751 LLQLSKVSRTPVV
+751 
-764 GEQICWIDRTRY
+764 
-776 DSQGGLLRTWFVI
+776 
-789 ATVNSFSASV
+789 
-799 SVKTVGVYELTGAEG
+799 TGAKGETGATGPIGPVG
-814 PQGPQGERGAQGPQ
+814 PQGPKGETGAQGPQ
-828 GIQGE
+828 GIQGK

-875 IVASSTGV
+875 IAATSTGV
-883 LPTNTINWQLFVS
+883 LPTNTTNWQLFVS

-907 ATGPQGPTGAT
+907 ATGAQGPTGAAA
-918 GLPALVYSQR
+918 GFG
-928 REWTTTPTVNA
+928 TPTASIDANVGTPAVTVTASGANTA
-939 TITFPTNS
+939 KI
-947 FNRTPV
+947 FNFAFKN
-953 VGDVLRFPFLNTST
+953 L
-967 NKCYDCNSVCTA
+967 
-979 ISGSNATFQYKSVVD
+979 
-994 ITGIQGPKGDTG
+994 KGQPG
-1006 AQGPAGVSEDV
+1006 ANGADGKDGVSEDV
-1017 AINHFSNNH
+1017 GINHFYATAYGLHQSSDITYAQTLSFSTSH
-1026 YNTDMDPKMAANF
+1026 LMPK
-1039 SMSESDFTPR
+1039 
-1049 DVGVKVNNYVLVQWD
+1049 DVGVKVGDYCWILVNNIVNGKQFIVIAQVT
-1064 NDGTGDTFLVI
+1064 NETGGQTTASVI
-1075 GHVTSLN
+1075 QFVET
-1082 SGVVNCS
+1082 
-1089 VYAFYKITPSTQ
+1089 APSTQ
-1101 GILKGNT
+1101 GIGINFVYKGVFSNLSSPGVGLSFT
-1108 WAKQIIT
+1108 IGLDDVYPDRSNMKVGDRVFIHWKSSITFAEFIVIAEVAAINSNNNMVIIKCE
-1115 TTTVIN
+1115 TVAQTKFQQRYQHNITLVQRDFVYGNIQYISTNQNPIN
-1121 NNTVLTDVGI
+1121 NIN
-1131 PAALL
+1131 ALL
-1136 NAQPA
+1136 NDIYTTFGAGRVA
-1141 IGDRFY
+1141 VNIVNTDDEEFTMFH
-1147 SMIDYA
+1147 SMI
-1153 ENSTNKHKYI
+1153 
-1163 FALLEVTAVGSS
+1163 VTSS
-1175 NTQPFSVKVIGK
+1175 SAQTANGCRITIGNNGVIQHSLVTRAITFPTAAADWNDQVK
-1187 QDIHY
+1187 
-1192 SHALGYRKHV
+1192 
-1202 QMNGIA
+1202 
-1208 GSVAFSYFSISSG
+1208 
-1221 FPSGNPTEL
+1221 
-1230 ARQIRSMS
+1230 
-1238 RGELEASGGW
+1238 
-1248 LISGKKCIINRVKV
+1248 LI
-1262 SATTSTLTLY
+1262 Y
-1272 GLNVTDAPGATFDVV
+1272 P
-1287 TTDVSITNFLGWAEP
+1287 
-1302 ISYFMNA
+1302 

>member
-93 LISSDYKDD
+93 LISSDYSDD
-102 TNSVAAGGVYKIIRI
+102 NNSVAAGGVYKIIRI

-145 IGPTG
+145 IGATGPTG
-150 PKGAMGPKGEP
+150 ATGPQGKPGINGAD
-161 GTNGTDGVDGIN
+161 GTNGKDGNTWFTTSSTLTSTVDI
-173 GTDGSVWFATSNTL
+173 
-187 SGTADV
+187 
-193 PKTSLTGPREPET
+193 PKTSLIGPRDIEV
-206 GDFVMSQNVNTN
+206 GDFVMSQNVSSYGN
-218 GAYGYVENVLT
+218 YGYVESVTN
-229 DNVRVVYIGSL
+229 DSARVVYIGSL

-245 AQGPAGERGPKGEQG
+245 AQGPAGERGPQGEQG
-260 EAGVANINPKGTW
+260 EAAVANINPKGTW
-273 NNVTVYS
+273 DDATVYS

-322 TGPAGPTGPVG
+322 VGPAGPTGPVG

-338 GIQGIQGPQGIAGLT
+338 GIQGIQGIQGVPGPTGPQGLT
-353 GPRGDNGAT
+353 GDKGEQGEP
-362 GLIGPSG
+362 GLDGEIGPVGPIGPTGEPGPVG
-369 PKGDKGDKGD
+369 PKGDI
-379 MGPEGLQGPK
+379 GPQGPV
-389 GDTGPAGPAGTDGA
+389 
-403 QGEAGP
+403 GEAGP

-500 IKGNWNV
+500 IKGNWDV

-531 VGLQPDTNPDA
+531 VGLQPDTNPNA

-573 GVTGEKGDTGDT
+573 GVKGEKGDTGDT

-618 GPQGPTGPQGD
+618 GPQGPTGPQGN

-698 VLTATGS
+698 VLTATSS

-715 IKGPKGNTGENGD
+715 IKGPKGD
-728 SQLWYFDDSVT
+728 
-739 IDADPPVVGQNL
+739 
-751 LLQLSKVSRTPVV
+751 
-764 GEQICWIDRTRY
+764 
-776 DSQGGLLRTWFVI
+776 
-789 ATVNSFSASV
+789 
-799 SVKTVGVYELTGAEG
+799 TGAKGETGATGPIGPVG
-814 PQGPQGERGAQGPQ
+814 PQGPKGETGAQGPQ

-833 MGPQGPTG
+833 IGPQGPTG

-883 LPTNTINWQLFVS
+883 LPTNTTNWQLFVS

-907 ATGPQGPTGAT
+907 ATGPQGPAGAAAGFGTPTASIDANVGTPAVTVTASGANTAKIFNFAFKNLKGAT
-918 GLPALVYSQR
+918 GA
-928 REWTTTPTVNA
+928 
-939 TITFPTNS
+939 
-947 FNRTPV
+947 
-953 VGDVLRFPFLNTST
+953 
-967 NKCYDCNSVCTA
+967 
-979 ISGSNATFQYKSVVD
+979 
-994 ITGIQGPKGDTG
+994 KGDKG
-1006 AQGPAGVSEDV
+1006 DPGVSKDV
-1017 AINHFSNNH
+1017 AFNHWAPGINMGTVPTANASFPVSD
-1026 YNTDMDPKMAANF
+1026 TTILPK
-1039 SMSESDFTPR
+1039 E
-1049 DVGVKVNNYVLVQWD
+1049 VGIK
-1064 NDGTGDTFLVI
+1064 TGDYIFIQWTD
-1075 GHVTSLN
+1075 GN
-1082 SGVVNCS
+1082 SGRTWLVVARVSSYSGGIANCNVS
-1089 VYAFYKITPSTQ
+1089 YFWETTPSTQ
-1101 GILKGNT
+1101 GIGINFVYKGVFSN
-1108 WAKQIIT
+1108 
-1115 TTTVIN
+1115 
-1121 NNTVLTDVGI
+1121 LSS
-1131 PAALL
+1131 P
-1136 NAQPA
+1136 
-1141 IGDRFY
+1141 
-1147 SMIDYA
+1147 
-1153 ENSTNKHKYI
+1153 
-1163 FALLEVTAVGSS
+1163 AVGSS
-1175 NTQPFSVKVIGK
+1175 FTVSLNDVYPDRSNMKVG
-1187 QDIHY
+1187 DRVFIHWK
-1192 SHALGYRKHV
+1192 SSITFV
-1202 QMNGIA
+1202 EFIVIA
-1208 GSVAFSYFSISSG
+1208 EVA
-1221 FPSGNPTEL
+1221 
-1230 ARQIRSMS
+1230 A
-1238 RGELEASGGW
+1238 
-1248 LISGKKCIINRVKV
+1248 IN
-1262 SATTSTLTLY
+1262 S
-1272 GLNVTDAPGATFDVV
+1272 NNNM
-1287 TTDVSITNFLGWAEP
+1287 VSIKCETVAQTKFQQRYQHNITWLQSDFVYGNIQYISTNQNP
-1302 ISYFMNA
+1302 INNINALLNDIYTTFGPGRVAVNIVNTDDEEFTMFYAMIVTSDSAQTGNGCRITIDNNGVIQHSIVTRAITFPTATIDWCDQVKPIYP

>member
-1 MAEYDVV
+1 MADLV
-8 ENLLEGE
+8 EKI
-15 PTGGV
+15 V
-20 TIPDASTTAKGIAQF
+20 TDDSGNVTRVPIANTTNPGIASF
-35 NPDDFTVEAET
+35 DNEDFTVT
-46 AKVSAL
+46 QDGKVSSL
-52 QKVGIPQYI
+52 QKVGIPQYLGYI
-61 GSVVNITGNEI
+61 
-72 AVQLSTN
+72 VQDSLTSLLIQLRTW
-79 STKPVAQ
+79 STKPLDEVT
-86 ASLRDFV
+86 SRDFV
-93 LISSDYKDD
+93 MLDKDYVMNGETVYHEGQVFQIQYKMSNDQVVTGMTPAFD
-102 TNSVAAGGVYKIIRI
+102 LAG
-117 SQDNIVYTSTS
+117 
-128 PSFSIKGP
+128 PKGDI
-136 QGIQGPVGP
+136 GTTGPA
-145 IGPTG
+145 GPTG
-150 PKGAMGPKGEP
+150 PQGKQGPQGVPGTDGANGVD
-161 GTNGTDGVDGIN
+161 GTNGEDGNIWL
-173 GTDGSVWFATSNTL
+173 TTSNTL
-187 SGTADV
+187 TSTADI
-193 PKTSLTGPREPET
+193 PKSSLTGPREAHV
-206 GDFVMSQNVNTN
+206 GDFVMSQNVSSN
-218 GAYGYVENVLT
+218 GNYGYIESVFV
-229 DNVRVVYIGSL
+229 DNVRVVYIGTL

-280 MNDTVVYEGNGYI
+280 MNDTVVYSGNGYI
-293 SKIDN
+293 SKVDN

-338 GIQGIQGPQGIAGLT
+338 GIQGIQGIQGVA
-353 GPRGDNGAT
+353 
-362 GLIGPSG
+362 G
-369 PKGDKGDKGD
+369 PKGNQGDIGPVGPQGEQGEKGDQGEQ
-379 MGPEGLQGPK
+379 GPEGLV
-389 GDTGPAGPAGTDGA
+389 GPAGPAGAKGDPGEKGA
-403 QGEAGP
+403 TGEAGP

-423 EKGEKGDTGPKGAT
+423 EKGEKGDKGDTGAT
-437 GDRGPEGPQGVQGLT
+437 GSRGPEGPQGVQGLT

-460 IGPQGKQ
+460 KGDTGTQ

-480 LQGPAGEKG
+480 LQGPTGPKG

-531 VGLQPDTNPDA
+531 VGLQPDTNPNA

-552 GPQGIQGPVGPQGAQ
+552 GPQGVQGPVGPQGAQ
-567 GPKGEQ
+567 GPKGDQ
-573 GVTGEKGDTGDT
+573 GVKGDEGEKGDT

-608 KGDPGAKGET
+608 TGATGAKGDT
-618 GPQGPTGPQGD
+618 GPQGPTGAQG
-629 AGPVGPQGPKGEQG
+629 AVGPVGPKGDTG
-643 EQGIQGIRG
+643 AKGDKGDQGIRG
-652 LGTFRTSTSL
+652 LGVYRTSKSL
-662 TTSSSTVAYSS
+662 TTASTTVPYSS
-673 LASPPSDGKLQ
+673 LATQPIGGLQ
-684 IGDMILDPNGLIFA
+684 IGDIIVDTNALAFA
-698 VLTATGS
+698 VLTATSS
-705 GNIAI
+705 GNVAI
-710 GYRWN
+710 GYRANW
-715 IKGPKGNTGENGD
+715 KGVKGDKGD
-728 SQLWYFDDSVT
+728 KGD
-739 IDADPPVVGQNL
+739 
-751 LLQLSKVSRTPVV
+751 
-764 GEQICWIDRTRY
+764 
-776 DSQGGLLRTWFVI
+776 
-789 ATVNSFSASV
+789 
-799 SVKTVGVYELTGAEG
+799 TGATGPQGPEG

-853 YNGSTKYVRNDLV
+853 YSNSATYVRNDLV

-883 LPTNTINWQLFVS
+883 LPTDTTNWQLFVS

-907 ATGPQGPTGAT
+907 ATGAQGPKGET

-953 VGDVLRFPFLNTST
+953 VGDVLRFPFLNTTT

-1017 AINHFSNNH
+1017 AFNYYCTSTFSIALKPVAAAPFMVAE
-1026 YNTDMDPKMAANF
+1026 NTVFPK
-1039 SMSESDFTPR
+1039 E
-1049 DVGVKVNNYVLVQWD
+1049 VGVKS
-1064 NDGTGDTFLVI
+1064 GDTIFAHWLNTIDNSTYIVI
-1075 GHVTSLN
+1075 GSV
-1082 SGVVNCS
+1082 SGVNAGTVNCL
-1089 VYAFYKITPSTQ
+1089 VVKAFETTPSTQ
-1101 GILKGNT
+1101 GILKGNV

-1115 TTTVIN
+1115 TTTAIN
-1121 NNTVLTDVGI
+1121 NNTVLTNVGI
-1131 PAALL
+1131 PSTLL

-1147 SMIDYA
+1147 SMIDYN
-1153 ENSTNKHKYI
+1153 ESSTNKHKYI

-1175 NTQPFSVKVIGK
+1175 NTQPFSVEVIGK

-1208 GSVAFSYFSISSG
+1208 GSIAFSYFSTSSG

-1230 ARQIRSMS
+1230 AKQIRSMS
-1238 RGELEASGGW
+1238 LGELEASGGW
-1248 LISGKKCIINRVKV
+1248 LISGKKCIINRVRV
-1262 SATTSTLTLY
+1262 SLTTPTLTLY

-1287 TTDVSITNFLGWAEP
+1287 TTDVSITNFLGWTEP

>member
-93 LISSDYKDD
+93 LISSDYSDD
-102 TNSVAAGGVYKIIRI
+102 NNSVAAGGVYKIIRI

-136 QGIQGPVGP
+136 QGIQGPA
-145 IGPTG
+145 GPTG
-150 PKGAMGPKGEP
+150 PKGAIGPKGEP
-161 GTNGTDGVDGIN
+161 GTNGTNGVDGTN

-218 GAYGYVENVLT
+218 GAYGYVEDVLT
-229 DNVRVVYIGSL
+229 DNVRVVCIGSL

-245 AQGPAGERGPKGEQG
+245 VQGPAGERGPQGEQG

-273 NNVTVYS
+273 NDATVYS

-322 TGPAGPTGPVG
+322 VGPAGPTGPVG

-338 GIQGIQGPQGIAGLT
+338 GIQGIQGIQGVPGPTGPQGLT
-353 GPRGDNGAT
+353 GDKGEQGEP
-362 GLIGPSG
+362 GLDGEIGPVGPIGPIGEPGPVG
-369 PKGDKGDKGD
+369 PKGDI
-379 MGPEGLQGPK
+379 GPQGPV
-389 GDTGPAGPAGTDGA
+389 
-403 QGEAGP
+403 GEAGP

-460 IGPQGKQ
+460 RGPQGEQ

-500 IKGNWNV
+500 IKGNWDV

-531 VGLQPDTNPDA
+531 VGLQPDTNPNA

-573 GVTGEKGDTGDT
+573 GIKGEKGDTGDT

-608 KGDPGAKGET
+608 KGDPGAKGEI
-618 GPQGPTGPQGD
+618 GAQGPTGPQGD

-662 TTSSSTVAYSS
+662 TASSTTVAYLS

-684 IGDMILDPNGLIFA
+684 IGDMILDPNGLMFA
-698 VLTATGS
+698 VLTATSS

-715 IKGPKGNTGENGD
+715 IKGPKGD
-728 SQLWYFDDSVT
+728 
-739 IDADPPVVGQNL
+739 
-751 LLQLSKVSRTPVV
+751 
-764 GEQICWIDRTRY
+764 
-776 DSQGGLLRTWFVI
+776 
-789 ATVNSFSASV
+789 
-799 SVKTVGVYELTGAEG
+799 TGAKGETGATGPIGPVG
-814 PQGPQGERGAQGPQ
+814 PQGPKGETGAQGPQ
-828 GIQGE
+828 GIQGKI
-833 MGPQGPTG
+833 GPQGPIG

-853 YNGSTKYVRNDLV
+853 YDGSTKYVRNDLV

-875 IVASSTGV
+875 IVASSTGM
-883 LPTNTINWQLFVS
+883 LPTNTTNWQLFVS

-907 ATGPQGPTGAT
+907 TTGAQGPTGPT
-918 GLPALVYSQR
+918 GLSALVYSQR

-939 TITFPTNS
+939 TITFSTNS
-947 FNRTPV
+947 FNRTPI

-1006 AQGPAGVSEDV
+1006 PQGPAG
-1017 AINHFSNNH
+1017 
-1026 YNTDMDPKMAANF
+1026 PL
-1039 SMSESDFTPR
+1039 P
-1049 DVGVKVNNYVLVQWD
+1049 NYVSFETPTLINVSTNGNEVTYTGVAEFEADGSMESGKYHQVLPMPVEMLIPAPVTD
-1064 NDGTGDTFLVI
+1064 PPVVGGTINLGSAYFNRQPLINEYFLLRALSPTKNILTLAIAKCTEHSGANAVCEIKNKNDISTAPKKYAHNITIETGNAVI
-1075 GHVTSLN
+1075 GFTIFTSHPNAYTNVL
-1082 SGVVNCS
+1082 S
-1089 VYAFYKITPSTQ
+1089 VYANIGLSANQ
-1101 GILKGNT
+1101 
-1108 WAKQIIT
+1108 Q
-1115 TTTVIN
+1115 
-1121 NNTVLTDVGI
+1121 I
-1131 PAALL
+1131 PASGVIGNNLPVYCIRMGVTGLA
-1136 NAQPA
+1136 A
-1141 IGDRFY
+1141 I
-1147 SMIDYA
+1147 
-1153 ENSTNKHKYI
+1153 
-1163 FALLEVTAVGSS
+1163 AVGM
-1175 NTQPFSVKVIGK
+1175 SVNLDSDTEVK
-1187 QDIHY
+1187 DI
-1192 SHALGYRKHV
+1192 
-1202 QMNGIA
+1202 
-1208 GSVAFSYFSISSG
+1208 
-1221 FPSGNPTEL
+1221 
-1230 ARQIRSMS
+1230 
-1238 RGELEASGGW
+1238 
-1248 LISGKKCIINRVKV
+1248 
-1262 SATTSTLTLY
+1262 
-1272 GLNVTDAPGATFDVV
+1272 VV
-1287 TTDVSITNFLGWAEP
+1287 PL
-1302 ISYFMNA
+1302 

>member
-8 ENLLEGE
+8 ENLLAGE

-35 NPDDFTVEAET
+35 NPDDFTVETET

-117 SQDNIVYTSTS
+117 LQDNIVYTSTS

-173 GTDGSVWFATSNTL
+173 GTDGSVWFTTSNTL

-260 EAGVANINPKGTW
+260 EAGVTNINPKGIW
-273 NNVTVYS
+273 DDATVYS

-312 LFATQGAQGP
+312 LFAIQGAQGP
-322 TGPAGPTGPVG
+322 VGPAGPIGPVG

-338 GIQGIQGPQGIAGLT
+338 GIQGIQGIQGVPGPTGPQGLT
-353 GPRGDNGAT
+353 GDKGEQGEP
-362 GLIGPSG
+362 GLDGEIGPVGPIGPTGEPGPVG
-369 PKGDKGDKGD
+369 PKGDI
-379 MGPEGLQGPK
+379 GPQGP
-389 GDTGPAGPAGTDGA
+389 A
-403 QGEAGP
+403 GEAGP

-423 EKGEKGDTGPKGAT
+423 EKGEKGDTGSKGAT

-460 IGPQGKQ
+460 RGPQGEQ

-500 IKGNWNV
+500 IKGNWDA

-573 GVTGEKGDTGDT
+573 GVKGEKGDTGDT

-608 KGDPGAKGET
+608 KGDPGAKGKT
-618 GPQGPTGPQGD
+618 GPQGPTGSQGD

-643 EQGIQGIRG
+643 KQGIQGIRG

-673 LASPPSDGKLQ
+673 LASPPADGKLQ

-698 VLTATGS
+698 VLTATSS

-715 IKGPKGNTGENGD
+715 IKGPKGD
-728 SQLWYFDDSVT
+728 
-739 IDADPPVVGQNL
+739 
-751 LLQLSKVSRTPVV
+751 
-764 GEQICWIDRTRY
+764 
-776 DSQGGLLRTWFVI
+776 
-789 ATVNSFSASV
+789 
-799 SVKTVGVYELTGAEG
+799 TGAKGETGATGATGPVG
-814 PQGPQGERGAQGPQ
+814 PQGPKGETGVQGPQ

-841 PTAVANINAKGT
+841 PTAIANINAKGT

-883 LPTNTINWQLFVS
+883 LPTNTTNWQLFVS
-896 QGAKGDKGDTG
+896 QGAKGDKGDIG
-907 ATGPQGPTGAT
+907 ATGAQGPTGAAA
-918 GLPALVYSQR
+918 GFG
-928 REWTTTPTVNA
+928 TPTASIDANVG
-939 TITFPTNS
+939 
-947 FNRTPV
+947 TP
-953 VGDVLRFPFLNTST
+953 
-967 NKCYDCNSVCTA
+967 SVTVTA
-979 ISGSNATFQYKSVVD
+979 SGSNTAKVFNFAFKNL
-994 ITGIQGPKGDTG
+994 KGQPGTNGKD
-1006 AQGPAGVSEDV
+1006 GVSEDV
-1017 AINHFSNNH
+1017 GINHYVGGNPISQA
-1026 YNTDMDPKMAANF
+1026 TDPIVSGNFIVSETRLFPKG
-1039 SMSESDFTPR
+1039 
-1049 DVGVKVNNYVLVQWD
+1049 VGLK
-1064 NDGTGDTFLVI
+1064 TGDRVLASIKNTVNGKVFLVI
-1075 GHVTSLN
+1075 GTISN
-1082 SGVVNCS
+1082 NNAGVVTCVVLS
-1089 VYAFYKITPSTQ
+1089 FTEVTPPTE
-1101 GILKGNT
+1101 GILKGST
-1108 WAKQIIT
+1108 YATQ
-1115 TTTVIN
+1115 
-1121 NNTVLTDVGI
+1121 VLGYNGSPSVGSVLASI
-1131 PAALL
+1131 STPSISLS
-1136 NAQPA
+1136 QVPKV
-1141 IGDRFY
+1141 GDRFY
-1147 SMIDYA
+1147 TLLKT
-1153 ENSTNKHKYI
+1153 NSGGLIT
-1163 FALLEVTAVGSS
+1163 FCMCLAEVTLVGADTDPYSIKLLSVQRFDMEVRQYYTKHVKVTSVAGCYYFTYKSTSPSPITGNPSALMNEIRSFQGNNTIEAVGAW
-1175 NTQPFSVKVIGK
+1175 I
-1187 QDIHY
+1187 
-1192 SHALGYRKHV
+1192 
-1202 QMNGIA
+1202 
-1208 GSVAFSYFSISSG
+1208 ISSKVYLVTG
-1221 FPSGNPTEL
+1221 FKAGTSINVT
-1230 ARQIRSMS
+1230 
-1238 RGELEASGGW
+1238 LECVD
-1248 LISGKKCIINRVKV
+1248 ISSTS
-1262 SATTSTLTLY
+1262 SATISLT
-1272 GLNVTDAPGATFDVV
+1272 
-1287 TTDVSITNFLGWAEP
+1287 TTNTA
-1302 ISYFMNA
+1302 MNAYTMWVEPYI

>member
-61 GSVVNITGNEI
+61 GSVINITGNEI

-173 GTDGSVWFATSNTL
+173 GTDGSVWFTTSNTL

-305 TDESFWV
+305 TDELFWV

-322 TGPAGPTGPVG
+322 VGPAGPTGPVG

-338 GIQGIQGPQGIAGLT
+338 GIQGIQGPQGVPGPTGPQGLT
-353 GPRGDNGAT
+353 GNKGEQGEP
-362 GLIGPSG
+362 GLDGEIGPVGPIGPTGEPGPVG
-369 PKGDKGDKGD
+369 PKGDI
-379 MGPEGLQGPK
+379 GPQGPV
-389 GDTGPAGPAGTDGA
+389 
-403 QGEAGP
+403 GEVGP

-460 IGPQGKQ
+460 RGPQGEQ

-489 DKGDTGLAELN
+489 NKGDTGLAELN
-500 IKGNWNV
+500 IKGNWDV

-573 GVTGEKGDTGDT
+573 GVKGEKGDTGDT

-608 KGDPGAKGET
+608 TGATGPKGET

-662 TTSSSTVAYSS
+662 TTSSTTVAYSS
-673 LASPPSDGKLQ
+673 LASPPADGKLQ

-698 VLTATGS
+698 VLTATSS

-715 IKGPKGNTGENGD
+715 IKGPKGD
-728 SQLWYFDDSVT
+728 
-739 IDADPPVVGQNL
+739 
-751 LLQLSKVSRTPVV
+751 
-764 GEQICWIDRTRY
+764 
-776 DSQGGLLRTWFVI
+776 
-789 ATVNSFSASV
+789 
-799 SVKTVGVYELTGAEG
+799 TGAKGETGVTGATGPVG
-814 PQGPQGERGAQGPQ
+814 PQGPKGETGAQGPQ

-853 YNGSTKYVRNDLV
+853 YNDSTKYVRNDLV

-883 LPTNTINWQLFVS
+883 LPTNTANWQLFVS

-928 REWTTTPTVNA
+928 REWTTTPSVNA

-1017 AINHFSNNH
+1017 AFDHYCTSTFSIALKPVAAAPFMVAE
-1026 YNTDMDPKMAANF
+1026 NTVFPKG
-1039 SMSESDFTPR
+1039 
-1049 DVGVKVNNYVLVQWD
+1049 VGVKS
-1064 NDGTGDTFLVI
+1064 GDTIFAHWLNTIDNSTYIVI
-1075 GHVTSLN
+1075 GSV
-1082 SGVVNCS
+1082 SGVNAGTVNCL
-1089 VYAFYKITPSTQ
+1089 VVKAFETTPSTQ
-1101 GILKGNT
+1101 GIGINFVYKGVFSN
-1108 WAKQIIT
+1108 
-1115 TTTVIN
+1115 
-1121 NNTVLTDVGI
+1121 LSS
-1131 PAALL
+1131 P
-1136 NAQPA
+1136 
-1141 IGDRFY
+1141 
-1147 SMIDYA
+1147 
-1153 ENSTNKHKYI
+1153 
-1163 FALLEVTAVGSS
+1163 AVGSS
-1175 NTQPFSVKVIGK
+1175 FIV
-1187 QDIHY
+1187 
-1192 SHALGYRKHV
+1192 
-1202 QMNGIA
+1202 
-1208 GSVAFSYFSISSG
+1208 
-1221 FPSGNPTEL
+1221 
-1230 ARQIRSMS
+1230 
-1238 RGELEASGGW
+1238 
-1248 LISGKKCIINRVKV
+1248 
-1262 SATTSTLTLY
+1262 
-1272 GLNVTDAPGATFDVV
+1272 GLNNVYPDRSNMKVGDRVFIHWKS
-1287 TTDVSITNFLGWAEP
+1287 SITFVEFIVIAEVIAINSNNNMVTIKCETVAQTKFQQRYQHNITLVQSDFVYGNIQYISTNQNP
-1302 ISYFMNA
+1302 INNINALLNDIYTTFGAGRVAVNIVNTDDEEFTMFHSMIVTSSSAQTGNGCRITIDNNGAIQHSMVTRAITFPTATMDWNDQVKPIYP

>member
-1 MAEYDVV
+1 MADYDVV
-8 ENLLEGE
+8 ENLLPNEE
-15 PTGGV
+15 PGGV
-20 TIPDASTTAKGIAQF
+20 MIPDASTTAKGIASF
-35 NPDDFTVEAET
+35 NADDFTVQDGH
-46 AKVSAL
+46 VSSL
-52 QKVGIPQYI
+52 RKVGAPQYVGTII
-61 GSVVNITGNEI
+61 GMGGANSELTFELR
-72 AVQLSTN
+72 QW
-79 STKPVAQ
+79 STKPLSQV
-86 ASLRDFV
+86 SLRDFV
-93 LISSDYKDD
+93 LLDRDYVV
-102 TNSVAAGGVYKIIRI
+102 NSETLYTQGQVFKITRI
-117 SQDNIVYTSTS
+117 SQDNIVYTNMT
-128 PSFSIKGP
+128 PAFSLAGPKGET
-136 QGIQGPVGP
+136 GAT
-145 IGPTG
+145 GPTG
-150 PKGAMGPKGEP
+150 PTGPQGAPGPQGEP
-161 GTNGTDGVDGIN
+161 GTDGANGIN
-173 GTDGSVWFATSNTL
+173 GTDGEDGNIWLMTSNTL
-187 SGTADV
+187 TSTTDI
-193 PKTSLTGPREPET
+193 PKSSLTGPREAHV
-206 GDFVMSQNVNTN
+206 GDFVMSQNVSSN
-218 GAYGYVENVLT
+218 GNYGYIESVFV
-229 DNVRVVYIGSL
+229 DNVRVVYIGTL

-273 NNVTVYS
+273 DDATVYS

-322 TGPAGPTGPVG
+322 VGPAGPTGPVG

-338 GIQGIQGPQGIAGLT
+338 GIQGIQGIQGVPGPTGPQGLT
-353 GPRGDNGAT
+353 GDKGEQGEP
-362 GLIGPSG
+362 GLDGEIGPIGPIGPTGEPGPVG
-369 PKGDKGDKGD
+369 PKGDI
-379 MGPEGLQGPK
+379 GPQGP
-389 GDTGPAGPAGTDGA
+389 A
-403 QGEAGP
+403 GEAGP

-460 IGPQGKQ
+460 RGPQGEQ

-500 IKGNWNV
+500 IKGNWDV

-662 TTSSSTVAYSS
+662 TTSSTTVAYSS
-673 LASPPSDGKLQ
+673 LASPPADGKLQ

-698 VLTATGS
+698 VPTATSS

-710 GYRWN
+710 SYRWN
-715 IKGPKGNTGENGD
+715 IKGPKGD
-728 SQLWYFDDSVT
+728 
-739 IDADPPVVGQNL
+739 
-751 LLQLSKVSRTPVV
+751 
-764 GEQICWIDRTRY
+764 
-776 DSQGGLLRTWFVI
+776 
-789 ATVNSFSASV
+789 
-799 SVKTVGVYELTGAEG
+799 TGAKGETGATGPIGPVG
-814 PQGPQGERGAQGPQ
+814 PQGPKGETGAQGPQ
-828 GIQGE
+828 GIQGK

-883 LPTNTINWQLFVS
+883 LPTNTTNWQLFVS

-907 ATGPQGPTGAT
+907 TTGPQGPTGAT

-953 VGDVLRFPFLNTST
+953 VGDALRFPFLNTST

-979 ISGSNATFQYKSVVD
+979 ISDSTATFQYKSVVD

-1006 AQGPAGVSEDV
+1006 PQGPAG
-1017 AINHFSNNH
+1017 
-1026 YNTDMDPKMAANF
+1026 PL
-1039 SMSESDFTPR
+1039 P
-1049 DVGVKVNNYVLVQWD
+1049 NYVSFKTPTSINVST
-1064 NDGTGDTFLVI
+1064 NGNEVTYTGVAEFEADGSIESGEYHQVLPMPVEMLIPAPVTDPPVI
-1075 GHVTSLN
+1075 GGTINLGSAYFNRQPLINEYFLLRAVSSTKNILTLAIAKCTEHSGATAVCEIKNRNDISIAPKKYAHNITIEAGNAVIGFTIFTSHPNAYPNAL
-1082 SGVVNCS
+1082 S
-1089 VYAFYKITPSTQ
+1089 VYANIGLSANQ
-1101 GILKGNT
+1101 
-1108 WAKQIIT
+1108 Q
-1115 TTTVIN
+1115 
-1121 NNTVLTDVGI
+1121 I
-1131 PAALL
+1131 PASGVIGNNLPVYCIRMGVTGLA
-1136 NAQPA
+1136 A
-1141 IGDRFY
+1141 I
-1147 SMIDYA
+1147 
-1153 ENSTNKHKYI
+1153 
-1163 FALLEVTAVGSS
+1163 AVGM
-1175 NTQPFSVKVIGK
+1175 SVNLDSDTEVK
-1187 QDIHY
+1187 DI
-1192 SHALGYRKHV
+1192 
-1202 QMNGIA
+1202 
-1208 GSVAFSYFSISSG
+1208 
-1221 FPSGNPTEL
+1221 
-1230 ARQIRSMS
+1230 
-1238 RGELEASGGW
+1238 
-1248 LISGKKCIINRVKV
+1248 
-1262 SATTSTLTLY
+1262 
-1272 GLNVTDAPGATFDVV
+1272 VV
-1287 TTDVSITNFLGWAEP
+1287 PL
-1302 ISYFMNA
+1302 

>member
-1 MAEYDVV
+1 MADLV
-8 ENLLEGE
+8 EKI
-15 PTGGV
+15 V
-20 TIPDASTTAKGIAQF
+20 TDDSGNVTRVPIANTTNPGIASF
-35 NPDDFTVEAET
+35 DNEDFTVT
-46 AKVSAL
+46 QDGKVSSL
-52 QKVGIPQYI
+52 QKVGIPQYLGYI
-61 GSVVNITGNEI
+61 
-72 AVQLSTN
+72 VQDPLTSLLIQLRTW
-79 STKPVAQ
+79 STKPLDEVT
-86 ASLRDFV
+86 SRDFV
-93 LISSDYKDD
+93 MLDKDYVMNGETVYHEGQVFQIQYKMSNDQVVTGMTPAFD
-102 TNSVAAGGVYKIIRI
+102 LAG
-117 SQDNIVYTSTS
+117 
-128 PSFSIKGP
+128 PKGDI
-136 QGIQGPVGP
+136 GTTGPA
-145 IGPTG
+145 GPTG
-150 PKGAMGPKGEP
+150 PQGKQGPQGVPGTDGANGVD
-161 GTNGTDGVDGIN
+161 GTNGEDGNIWL
-173 GTDGSVWFATSNTL
+173 TTSNTL
-187 SGTADV
+187 TSTADI
-193 PKTSLTGPREPET
+193 PKSSLTGPREAHV
-206 GDFVMSQNVNTN
+206 GDFVMSQNVSSN
-218 GAYGYVENVLT
+218 GNYGYIESVFV
-229 DNVRVVYIGSL
+229 DNVRVVYIGTL

-280 MNDTVVYEGNGYI
+280 MNDTVVYSGNGYI
-293 SKIDN
+293 SKVDN

-338 GIQGIQGPQGIAGLT
+338 GIQGIQGIQGVA
-353 GPRGDNGAT
+353 
-362 GLIGPSG
+362 G
-369 PKGDKGDKGD
+369 PKGNQGDIGPVGPQGEQGEKGDQGEQ
-379 MGPEGLQGPK
+379 GPEGLV
-389 GDTGPAGPAGTDGA
+389 GPAGPAGAKGDPGEKGA
-403 QGEAGP
+403 TGEAGP

-423 EKGEKGDTGPKGAT
+423 EKGEKGDKGDTGAT
-437 GDRGPEGPQGVQGLT
+437 GSRGPEGPQGVQGLT

-460 IGPQGKQ
+460 KGDTGTQ

-480 LQGPAGEKG
+480 LQGPTGPKG

-531 VGLQPDTNPDA
+531 VGLQPDTNPNA

-552 GPQGIQGPVGPQGAQ
+552 GPQGVQGPVGPQGAQ
-567 GPKGEQ
+567 GPKGDQ
-573 GVTGEKGDTGDT
+573 GVKGDKGEKGDT

-608 KGDPGAKGET
+608 TGATGAKGDT
-618 GPQGPTGPQGD
+618 GPQGPTGAQG
-629 AGPVGPQGPKGEQG
+629 AVGPVGPKGDTG
-643 EQGIQGIRG
+643 AKGDKGDQGIRG
-652 LGTFRTSTSL
+652 LGVYRTSKSL
-662 TTSSSTVAYSS
+662 TTASTTVPYSS
-673 LASPPSDGKLQ
+673 LATQPIGGLQ
-684 IGDMILDPNGLIFA
+684 IGDIIVDTNALAFA
-698 VLTATGS
+698 VLTATSS
-705 GNIAI
+705 GNVAI
-710 GYRWN
+710 GYRATW
-715 IKGPKGNTGENGD
+715 KGNKGD
-728 SQLWYFDDSVT
+728 KGD
-739 IDADPPVVGQNL
+739 
-751 LLQLSKVSRTPVV
+751 
-764 GEQICWIDRTRY
+764 
-776 DSQGGLLRTWFVI
+776 
-789 ATVNSFSASV
+789 
-799 SVKTVGVYELTGAEG
+799 TGAKGATGPQGPEG

-833 MGPQGPTG
+833 TGPQGPTG

-853 YNGSTKYVRNDLV
+853 YSNSATYVRNDLV

-883 LPTNTINWQLFVS
+883 LPTNTDNWQLFVS

-907 ATGPQGPTGAT
+907 ATGAQGPKGAT

-1017 AINHFSNNH
+1017 AFNH
-1026 YNTDMDPKMAANF
+1026 YCTSTFSIALKPVAAASFMVAENTVFPK
-1039 SMSESDFTPR
+1039 E
-1049 DVGVKVNNYVLVQWD
+1049 VGVKS
-1064 NDGTGDTFLVI
+1064 GDTIFAHWLNTIDNSTYIVI
-1075 GHVTSLN
+1075 GSV
-1082 SGVVNCS
+1082 SGVNAGTVNCS
-1089 VYAFYKITPSTQ
+1089 VVKAFETTPSTQ

-1115 TTTVIN
+1115 TIIPIN
-1121 NNTVLTDVGI
+1121 NNTVLTNVGT
-1131 PAALL
+1131 PDTLL

-1147 SMIDYA
+1147 SMIDYT
-1153 ENSTNKHKYI
+1153 ESSTNKHKYI

-1175 NTQPFSVKVIGK
+1175 NAQPFSVKVIGK

-1208 GSVAFSYFSISSG
+1208 GSIAFSYFSTSSG
-1221 FPSGNPTEL
+1221 FPSGDPTEL

-1238 RGELEASGGW
+1238 LGELEASGAW
-1248 LISGKKCIINRVKV
+1248 LISGKKCIINRVRV
-1262 SATTSTLTLY
+1262 SLTTPTLTLY

-1287 TTDVSITNFLGWAEP
+1287 TTDASITNFLGWTEP

>member
-1 MAEYDVV
+1 MADLV
-8 ENLLEGE
+8 EKI
-15 PTGGV
+15 V
-20 TIPDASTTAKGIAQF
+20 TDDSGNVTRVPIANTTNPGIASF
-35 NPDDFTVEAET
+35 DNEDFTVT
-46 AKVSAL
+46 QDGKVSSL
-52 QKVGIPQYI
+52 QKVGIPQYLGYI
-61 GSVVNITGNEI
+61 
-72 AVQLSTN
+72 VQDPLTSLLIQLRTW
-79 STKPVAQ
+79 STKPLDEVT
-86 ASLRDFV
+86 SRDFV
-93 LISSDYKDD
+93 MLDKDYIMNDETLYHEGQVFQIQYKMSDNQVVTGMTPAFDL
-102 TNSVAAGGVYKIIRI
+102 AG
-117 SQDNIVYTSTS
+117 
-128 PSFSIKGP
+128 PKGD
-136 QGIQGPVGP
+136 VGA

-150 PKGAMGPKGEP
+150 PTGPQGAP
-161 GTNGTDGVDGIN
+161 GSQGSPGTDGANGIN
-173 GTDGSVWFATSNTL
+173 GTDGEDGNIWLTTSNTL
-187 SGTADV
+187 TSTADI
-193 PKTSLTGPREPET
+193 PKSSLTGPREAHV
-206 GDFVMSQNVNTN
+206 GDFVMSQNVSSN
-218 GAYGYVENVLT
+218 GNYGYIESVFV
-229 DNVRVVYIGSL
+229 DNVRVVYIGTL

-280 MNDTVVYEGNGYI
+280 MNDTVVYSGNGYI
-293 SKIDN
+293 SKVDN

-312 LFATQGAQGP
+312 LFATQGVQGP

-338 GIQGIQGPQGIAGLT
+338 GIQGIQGIQGVA
-353 GPRGDNGAT
+353 
-362 GLIGPSG
+362 G
-369 PKGDKGDKGD
+369 PKGNQGDIGPVGPQGEQGEKGDQGEQ
-379 MGPEGLQGPK
+379 GPEGLV
-389 GDTGPAGPAGTDGA
+389 GPAGPAGAKGDPGEKGA
-403 QGEAGP
+403 TGEAGP

-423 EKGEKGDTGPKGAT
+423 EKGEKGDKGDTGAT
-437 GDRGPEGPQGVQGLT
+437 GSRGPEGPQGVQGLT

-460 IGPQGKQ
+460 KGDTGTQ

-480 LQGPAGEKG
+480 LQGPTGPKG

-507 ATTYALNDFVNYDG
+507 ATTYAINDFVNYDG

-531 VGLQPDTNPDA
+531 VGLQPDTNPNA

-552 GPQGIQGPVGPQGAQ
+552 GPQGVQGPVGPQGAQ
-567 GPKGEQ
+567 GPKGDQ
-573 GVTGEKGDTGDT
+573 GVKGDEGEKGDT

-608 KGDPGAKGET
+608 TGATGPKGET
-618 GPQGPTGPQGD
+618 GSQGPTGPQGD

-673 LASPPSDGKLQ
+673 LASLPADGKLQ
-684 IGDMILDPNGLIFA
+684 IGDMILDPNGLTFA
-698 VLTATGS
+698 VRTATSS

-710 GYRWN
+710 DYRLN
-715 IKGPKGNTGENGD
+715 IKGPKGD
-728 SQLWYFDDSVT
+728 
-739 IDADPPVVGQNL
+739 
-751 LLQLSKVSRTPVV
+751 
-764 GEQICWIDRTRY
+764 
-776 DSQGGLLRTWFVI
+776 
-789 ATVNSFSASV
+789 
-799 SVKTVGVYELTGAEG
+799 TGAKGETGVTGATGPVG
-814 PQGPQGERGAQGPQ
+814 PQGPKGETGAQGPQ
-828 GIQGE
+828 GIQGK

-883 LPTNTINWQLFVS
+883 LPTNTTNWQLFVS

-907 ATGPQGPTGAT
+907 ATGPQGPKGETGAT
-918 GLPALVYSQR
+918 GATGIGYYYSTDAS
-928 REWTTTPTVNA
+928 TTGNLSTSSSTIQPTGFRVND
-939 TITFPTNS
+939 F
-947 FNRTPV
+947 V
-953 VGDVLRFPFLNTST
+953 V
-967 NKCYDCNSVCTA
+967 NSV
-979 ISGSNATFQYKSVVD
+979 GRVFR
-994 ITGIQGPKGDTG
+994 ITNIANNLVSANYLTSIKGAKGDTG

-1017 AINHFSNNH
+1017 AINHFSNH
-1026 YNTDMDPKMAANF
+1026 HHNTAMDPKMAINF

-1049 DVGVKVNNYVLVQWD
+1049 DVGVKVNDYVLVQWD

-1075 GHVTSLN
+1075 GCVTSLN

-1089 VYAFYKITPSTQ
+1089 VCAFYKITPSTQ

-1115 TTTVIN
+1115 TIIPIDN
-1121 NNTVLTDVGI
+1121 DTVLTNVGI
-1131 PAALL
+1131 PAILL

-1147 SMIDYA
+1147 SMIDYI
-1153 ENSTNKHKYI
+1153 ENSTYKHTYI

-1175 NTQPFSVKVIGK
+1175 NAQPFSVKVIGK
-1187 QDIHY
+1187 QTVHY

-1202 QMNGIA
+1202 QMNGIG
-1208 GSVAFSYFSISSG
+1208 GSIAFSYFSMSHG

-1230 ARQIRSMS
+1230 AREIRSMS
-1238 RGELEASGGW
+1238 LGELEASGGW
-1248 LISGKKCIINRVKV
+1248 LISGKKCIINRVRV

-1287 TTDVSITNFLGWAEP
+1287 TTDVSITNFSGWTEP

>member
-1 MAEYDVV
+1 MADLV
-8 ENLLEGE
+8 EKI
-15 PTGGV
+15 V
-20 TIPDASTTAKGIAQF
+20 TDDSGNVTRVPIANTTNPGIASF
-35 NPDDFTVEAET
+35 DNEDFTVT
-46 AKVSAL
+46 QDGKVSSL
-52 QKVGIPQYI
+52 QKVGIPQYLGYI
-61 GSVVNITGNEI
+61 
-72 AVQLSTN
+72 VQDPLTSLLIQLRTW
-79 STKPVAQ
+79 STKPLDEVT
-86 ASLRDFV
+86 SRDFV
-93 LISSDYKDD
+93 MLDKDYVMNGETVYHEGQVFQIQYKMSNDQVVTGMTPAFD
-102 TNSVAAGGVYKIIRI
+102 LAG
-117 SQDNIVYTSTS
+117 
-128 PSFSIKGP
+128 PKGDI
-136 QGIQGPVGP
+136 GTTGPA
-145 IGPTG
+145 GPTG
-150 PKGAMGPKGEP
+150 PQGKQGPQGVPGTDGANGVD
-161 GTNGTDGVDGIN
+161 GTNGEDGNIWL
-173 GTDGSVWFATSNTL
+173 TTSNTL
-187 SGTADV
+187 TSTADI
-193 PKTSLTGPREPET
+193 PKSSLTGPREAHV
-206 GDFVMSQNVNTN
+206 GDFVMSQNVSSN
-218 GAYGYVENVLT
+218 GNYGYIESVFV
-229 DNVRVVYIGSL
+229 DNVRVVYIGTL

-280 MNDTVVYEGNGYI
+280 MNDTVVYSGNGYI
-293 SKIDN
+293 SKVDN

-312 LFATQGAQGP
+312 LFATQGAQGL

-338 GIQGIQGPQGIAGLT
+338 GIQGIQGIQGVA
-353 GPRGDNGAT
+353 
-362 GLIGPSG
+362 G
-369 PKGDKGDKGD
+369 PKGNQGDIGPVGPQGEQGEKGDQGEQ
-379 MGPEGLQGPK
+379 GPEGLV
-389 GDTGPAGPAGTDGA
+389 GPAGPAGAKGDPGEKGA
-403 QGEAGP
+403 TGEAGP

-423 EKGEKGDTGPKGAT
+423 EKGEKGDKGDTGAT
-437 GDRGPEGPQGVQGLT
+437 GSRGPEGPQGVQGLT

-460 IGPQGKQ
+460 KGDTGTQ

-480 LQGPAGEKG
+480 LQGPTGPKG

-531 VGLQPDTNPDA
+531 VGLQPDTNPNA

-552 GPQGIQGPVGPQGAQ
+552 GPQGVQGPVGPQGAQ
-567 GPKGEQ
+567 GPKGDQ
-573 GVTGEKGDTGDT
+573 GVKGDKGEKGDT

-593 QGPIGPEGPQGLKGE
+593 QGPIGPEGPQGLKG
-608 KGDPGAKGET
+608 GTGATGAKGDT
-618 GPQGPTGPQGD
+618 GPQGPTGAQG
-629 AGPVGPQGPKGEQG
+629 AVGPVGPKGDTG
-643 EQGIQGIRG
+643 ARGDKGDQGIRG
-652 LGTFRTSTSL
+652 LGVYRTIKSL
-662 TTSSSTVAYSS
+662 TTASTTVPYSS
-673 LASPPSDGKLQ
+673 LARQPIGGLQ
-684 IGDMILDPNGLIFA
+684 IGDIIVDTNALAFA
-698 VLTATGS
+698 VLTATSS
-705 GNIAI
+705 GNVAI
-710 GYRWN
+710 GYRATW
-715 IKGPKGNTGENGD
+715 KGNKGD
-728 SQLWYFDDSVT
+728 KGD
-739 IDADPPVVGQNL
+739 
-751 LLQLSKVSRTPVV
+751 
-764 GEQICWIDRTRY
+764 
-776 DSQGGLLRTWFVI
+776 
-789 ATVNSFSASV
+789 
-799 SVKTVGVYELTGAEG
+799 TGAKGATGPQGPEG

-833 MGPQGPTG
+833 TGPQGPTG

-853 YNGSTKYVRNDLV
+853 YSNSATYVRNDLV

-883 LPTNTINWQLFVS
+883 LPTNTDNWQLFVS

-907 ATGPQGPTGAT
+907 ATGAQGPKGAT

-928 REWTTTPTVNA
+928 HEWTTTPTVNA

-1017 AINHFSNNH
+1017 AFNH
-1026 YNTDMDPKMAANF
+1026 YCTSTFSIALKPVAAAAFMVAENTVFPK
-1039 SMSESDFTPR
+1039 E
-1049 DVGVKVNNYVLVQWD
+1049 VGVKS
-1064 NDGTGDTFLVI
+1064 GDTIFAHWLNTIDNSTYIVI
-1075 GHVTSLN
+1075 GSV
-1082 SGVVNCS
+1082 SGVNAGTVNCL
-1089 VYAFYKITPSTQ
+1089 VVEAFETTPSTQ

-1115 TTTVIN
+1115 TIIPIN
-1121 NNTVLTDVGI
+1121 NNTVLTDIGI
-1131 PAALL
+1131 PATLL

-1147 SMIDYA
+1147 SMIDYK
-1153 ENSTNKHKYI
+1153 ESSTNKHKYI

-1202 QMNGIA
+1202 QMSGIA
-1208 GSVAFSYFSISSG
+1208 GSIAFSYFSTSSG
-1221 FPSGNPTEL
+1221 FPSGDTAEL
-1230 ARQIRSMS
+1230 VRQIRSTS
-1238 RGELEASGGW
+1238 LGELEASGAW
-1248 LISGKKCIINRVKV
+1248 LISGKKCIINRVRV
-1262 SATTSTLTLY
+1262 SLTTPTLTLY
-1272 GLNVTDAPGATFDVV
+1272 GLNVTDAPGATLDVV
-1287 TTDVSITNFLGWAEP
+1287 TTDVSITDFLGWTEP

>member
-1 MAEYDVV
+1 MADLV
-8 ENLLEGE
+8 EKI
-15 PTGGV
+15 V
-20 TIPDASTTAKGIAQF
+20 TDDSGNVTRVPIANTTNPGIASF
-35 NPDDFTVEAET
+35 DNEDFTVT
-46 AKVSAL
+46 QDGKVSSL
-52 QKVGIPQYI
+52 QKVGIPQYLGYI
-61 GSVVNITGNEI
+61 
-72 AVQLSTN
+72 VQDPVTSLLIQLRTW
-79 STKPVAQ
+79 STKPLDEVT
-86 ASLRDFV
+86 SRDFV
-93 LISSDYKDD
+93 MLDKDYIMNGETVYHEGQVFQIQYKMSNDQVVTGMTPAFD
-102 TNSVAAGGVYKIIRI
+102 LAG
-117 SQDNIVYTSTS
+117 
-128 PSFSIKGP
+128 PKGDI
-136 QGIQGPVGP
+136 GTTGPA
-145 IGPTG
+145 GPTG
-150 PKGAMGPKGEP
+150 PQGKQGPQGVPGTDGANGVD
-161 GTNGTDGVDGIN
+161 GTNGEDGNIWL
-173 GTDGSVWFATSNTL
+173 TTSNTL
-187 SGTADV
+187 TSTADI
-193 PKTSLTGPREPET
+193 PKSSLTGPREAHV
-206 GDFVMSQNVNTN
+206 GDFVMSQNVSSN
-218 GAYGYVENVLT
+218 GNYGYIESVFV
-229 DNVRVVYIGSL
+229 DNVRVVYIGTL

-280 MNDTVVYEGNGYI
+280 MNDTVVYSGNGYI
-293 SKIDN
+293 SKVDN

-338 GIQGIQGPQGIAGLT
+338 GIQGIQGIQGVA
-353 GPRGDNGAT
+353 
-362 GLIGPSG
+362 G
-369 PKGDKGDKGD
+369 PKGNQGDIGPVGPQGEQGEKGDQGEQ
-379 MGPEGLQGPK
+379 GPEGLV
-389 GDTGPAGPAGTDGA
+389 GPAGPAGAKGDPGEKGA
-403 QGEAGP
+403 TGEAGP

-423 EKGEKGDTGPKGAT
+423 EKGEKGDKGDTGAT
-437 GDRGPEGPQGVQGLT
+437 GSRGPEGPQGVQGLT

-460 IGPQGKQ
+460 KGDTGTQ

-480 LQGPAGEKG
+480 LQGPTGPKG

-531 VGLQPDTNPDA
+531 VGLQPDTNPNA

-552 GPQGIQGPVGPQGAQ
+552 GPQGVQGPVGPQGAQ
-567 GPKGEQ
+567 GPKGDQ
-573 GVTGEKGDTGDT
+573 GVKGDKGEKGDT

-608 KGDPGAKGET
+608 TGATGAKGDT
-618 GPQGPTGPQGD
+618 GPQGPTGAQG
-629 AGPVGPQGPKGEQG
+629 AVGPVGPKGDTG
-643 EQGIQGIRG
+643 ARGDKGDQGIRG
-652 LGTFRTSTSL
+652 LGVYRTSKSL
-662 TTSSSTVAYSS
+662 TTASTTVPYSS
-673 LASPPSDGKLQ
+673 LATQPIGGLQ
-684 IGDMILDPNGLIFA
+684 IGDIIVDTNALAFA
-698 VLTATGS
+698 VLTATSS
-705 GNIAI
+705 GNVAI
-710 GYRWN
+710 DYRATW
-715 IKGPKGNTGENGD
+715 KGNKGD
-728 SQLWYFDDSVT
+728 KGD
-739 IDADPPVVGQNL
+739 
-751 LLQLSKVSRTPVV
+751 
-764 GEQICWIDRTRY
+764 
-776 DSQGGLLRTWFVI
+776 
-789 ATVNSFSASV
+789 
-799 SVKTVGVYELTGAEG
+799 TGAKGATGPQGPEG

-853 YNGSTKYVRNDLV
+853 YSNSATYVRNDLV

-883 LPTNTINWQLFVS
+883 LPTNTDNWQLFVS

-907 ATGPQGPTGAT
+907 ATGAQGPKGAT

-928 REWTTTPTVNA
+928 HEWTTTPTVNA

-1017 AINHFSNNH
+1017 AFNH
-1026 YNTDMDPKMAANF
+1026 YCTSTFSIALKPVAAAAFMVAENTVFPK
-1039 SMSESDFTPR
+1039 E
-1049 DVGVKVNNYVLVQWD
+1049 VGVKS
-1064 NDGTGDTFLVI
+1064 GDTIFAHWLNTIDNSTYIVI
-1075 GHVTSLN
+1075 GSV
-1082 SGVVNCS
+1082 SGVNAGTVNCL
-1089 VYAFYKITPSTQ
+1089 VVKAFETTPSTQ

-1108 WAKQIIT
+1108 WAKKIIT
-1115 TTTVIN
+1115 TIIPIN

-1131 PAALL
+1131 PATLL

-1147 SMIDYA
+1147 SMIDYT
-1153 ENSTNKHKYI
+1153 ESSTNKHEYI

-1202 QMNGIA
+1202 QMSGIA
-1208 GSVAFSYFSISSG
+1208 GSIAFSYFSTSSG
-1221 FPSGNPTEL
+1221 FPSGDPAEL
-1230 ARQIRSMS
+1230 VRQIRSMS
-1238 RGELEASGGW
+1238 LGELEASGAW
-1248 LISGKKCIINRVKV
+1248 LISGKKCIINRVRV
-1262 SATTSTLTLY
+1262 SLTTPTLTLY

-1287 TTDVSITNFLGWAEP
+1287 TTDVSITNFLGWTEP

>member
-93 LISSDYKDD
+93 LILSDYKDD

-117 SQDNIVYTSTS
+117 LQDNIVYTSTS

-173 GTDGSVWFATSNTL
+173 GTDGSVWFTTSNTL

-193 PKTSLTGPREPET
+193 PKISLTGPREPET

-260 EAGVANINPKGTW
+260 EAAIANINPKGTW

-322 TGPAGPTGPVG
+322 VGPAGPTGPVG

-338 GIQGIQGPQGIAGLT
+338 GIQGIQGIQGEPGPTGPQGLT
-353 GPRGDNGAT
+353 GDKGEQGEP
-362 GLIGPSG
+362 GLDGEIGPVGPIGPTGEPGPVG
-369 PKGDKGDKGD
+369 PKGDI
-379 MGPEGLQGPK
+379 GPQ
-389 GDTGPAGPAGTDGA
+389 GPAG
-403 QGEAGP
+403 EVGP

-460 IGPQGKQ
+460 RGPQGEQ

-500 IKGNWNV
+500 IKGNWDV

-531 VGLQPDTNPDA
+531 VGLQPDTNPNA

-573 GVTGEKGDTGDT
+573 GVKGEKGDTGDT

-618 GPQGPTGPQGD
+618 GPQGPTGPQGN
-629 AGPVGPQGPKGEQG
+629 AGPVGPQGPKGKQG

-652 LGTFRTSTSL
+652 LGTFRTNTSL
-662 TTSSSTVAYSS
+662 TTSSSAVAYSS
-673 LASPPSDGKLQ
+673 LASPPADGKLQ

-698 VLTATGS
+698 VLTATSS

-710 GYRWN
+710 GYCRN
-715 IKGPKGNTGENGD
+715 IKGPKGD
-728 SQLWYFDDSVT
+728 
-739 IDADPPVVGQNL
+739 
-751 LLQLSKVSRTPVV
+751 
-764 GEQICWIDRTRY
+764 
-776 DSQGGLLRTWFVI
+776 
-789 ATVNSFSASV
+789 
-799 SVKTVGVYELTGAEG
+799 TGAKGETGATGATGPVG
-814 PQGPQGERGAQGPQ
+814 PQGPKGATGAQGPQ

-833 MGPQGPTG
+833 MGPKGPTG
-841 PTAVANINAKGT
+841 PTAIANINAKGT

-875 IVASSTGV
+875 IAATSTGV
-883 LPTNTINWQLFVS
+883 LPTNTANWQLFVS

-907 ATGPQGPTGAT
+907 ATGAQGPTGAAA
-918 GLPALVYSQR
+918 GFG
-928 REWTTTPTVNA
+928 TPTASIDANVG
-939 TITFPTNS
+939 
-947 FNRTPV
+947 TP
-953 VGDVLRFPFLNTST
+953 
-967 NKCYDCNSVCTA
+967 SVTVTA
-979 ISGSNATFQYKSVVD
+979 SGSNTAKVFNFAFKNL
-994 ITGIQGPKGDTG
+994 KGQPGTNGKD
-1006 AQGPAGVSEDV
+1006 GVSEDV
-1017 AINHFSNNH
+1017 GINHYVGGNPISQATDPIVASNFIVSE
-1026 YNTDMDPKMAANF
+1026 TMLFPKA
-1039 SMSESDFTPR
+1039 
-1049 DVGVKVNNYVLVQWD
+1049 VGLK
-1064 NDGTGDTFLVI
+1064 TGDGVLASIKNTVNGKVFLVI
-1075 GHVTSLN
+1075 GTISN
-1082 SGVVNCS
+1082 NNAGVVTCAVLS
-1089 VYAFYKITPSTQ
+1089 STEVTPPTE
-1101 GILKGNT
+1101 GILKGST
-1108 WAKQIIT
+1108 YATQ
-1115 TTTVIN
+1115 
-1121 NNTVLTDVGI
+1121 VLVYNGSPSVGSVLASI
-1131 PAALL
+1131 STPSISLS
-1136 NAQPA
+1136 QVPKV
-1141 IGDRFY
+1141 GDRFY
-1147 SMIDYA
+1147 TLLKT
-1153 ENSTNKHKYI
+1153 NSGGLIT
-1163 FALLEVTAVGSS
+1163 FCMCLAEVTLVGSDTEPYS
-1175 NTQPFSVKVIGK
+1175 IKLLSVQRFDMEVRYYTKHVKVT
-1187 QDIHY
+1187 
-1192 SHALGYRKHV
+1192 
-1202 QMNGIA
+1202 GIA
-1208 GSVAFSYFSISSG
+1208 GCYYFTYKSTSSRSIT
-1221 FPSGNPTEL
+1221 GNPSALMNE
-1230 ARQIRSMS
+1230 IRSFQ
-1238 RGELEASGGW
+1238 GNNTIEAVGAW
-1248 LISGKKCIINRVKV
+1248 IISGKTYLVTGFKAGTSINVTLECV
-1262 SATTSTLTLY
+1262 DILSTSSATISLT
-1272 GLNVTDAPGATFDVV
+1272 
-1287 TTDVSITNFLGWAEP
+1287 TTNTT
-1302 ISYFMNA
+1302 MNAYTMWVEPHI

>member
-61 GSVVNITGNEI
+61 GSVINITGNEI

-173 GTDGSVWFATSNTL
+173 GTDGSVWFTTSNTL

-193 PKTSLTGPREPET
+193 LKTSLTGPREPET

-218 GAYGYVENVLT
+218 GAYGYVENVLI

-245 AQGPAGERGPKGEQG
+245 AQGPAGERGPQGEQG

-273 NNVTVYS
+273 DDATVYS

-305 TDESFWV
+305 TDELFWV
-312 LFATQGAQGP
+312 LFAAQGAQGP
-322 TGPAGPTGPVG
+322 VGPAGPTGPVG

-338 GIQGIQGPQGIAGLT
+338 GIQGIQGPQGVPGPTGPQGLT
-353 GPRGDNGAT
+353 GDKGEQGEP
-362 GLIGPSG
+362 GLDGEIGPVGPIGPTGEPGPVG
-369 PKGDKGDKGD
+369 PKGDI
-379 MGPEGLQGPK
+379 GPQGPV
-389 GDTGPAGPAGTDGA
+389 
-403 QGEAGP
+403 GEAGP

-460 IGPQGKQ
+460 RGPQGEQ

-500 IKGNWNV
+500 IKGNWDV

-552 GPQGIQGPVGPQGAQ
+552 GPQGIQGPVGPQGTQ

-573 GVTGEKGDTGDT
+573 GVKGEKGDTGDT

-593 QGPIGPEGPQGLKGE
+593 QGPIGPEGPQGLKG
-608 KGDPGAKGET
+608 KTGATGAKGDT
-618 GPQGPTGPQGD
+618 GPQGPTGAQGD

-643 EQGIQGIRG
+643 KQGIQGIRG

-662 TTSSSTVAYSS
+662 TTSSSTVTYSS
-673 LASPPSDGKLQ
+673 LASPPADGKLQ

-698 VLTATGS
+698 VLTATSS

-715 IKGPKGNTGENGD
+715 IKGPKGDTG
-728 SQLWYFDDSVT
+728 T
-739 IDADPPVVGQNL
+739 
-751 LLQLSKVSRTPVV
+751 K
-764 GEQICWIDRTRY
+764 GE
-776 DSQGGLLRTWFVI
+776 
-789 ATVNSFSASV
+789 
-799 SVKTVGVYELTGAEG
+799 TGATGATGPVG
-814 PQGPQGERGAQGPQ
+814 PQGPKGETGAQGPQ
-828 GIQGE
+828 GIQGN

-883 LPTNTINWQLFVS
+883 LPTNTANWQLFVS
-896 QGAKGDKGDTG
+896 QGAKGDKGDAG
-907 ATGPQGPTGAT
+907 ATGAQGPKGDT

-1017 AINHFSNNH
+1017 AVNH
-1026 YNTDMDPKMAANF
+1026 YCITTFSVPLEPATAATFMVPENTVFPK
-1039 SMSESDFTPR
+1039 E
-1049 DVGVKVNNYVLVQWD
+1049 VGVKSGNTIFAHWQNTID
-1064 NDGTGDTFLVI
+1064 NSTYIVI
-1075 GHVTSLN
+1075 GSVSDVNAGT
-1082 SGVVNCS
+1082 VNCL
-1089 VYAFYKITPSTQ
+1089 VVKAFEITPSTQ

-1108 WAKQIIT
+1108 WAKAILPVTGLVINGARLNNISTPSISLNQQPALNDQFYAMIKGTTAGIT
-1115 TTTVIN
+1115 TYYY
-1121 NNTVLTDVGI
+1121 
-1131 PAALL
+1131 ALV
-1136 NAQPA
+1136 
-1141 IGDRFY
+1141 
-1147 SMIDYA
+1147 
-1153 ENSTNKHKYI
+1153 K
-1163 FALLEVTAVGSS
+1163 VVAVGSS
-1175 NTQPFSVKVIGK
+1175 DVQPYSLEVLGCQTIFSKPAT
-1187 QDIHY
+1187 Y
-1192 SHALGYRKHV
+1192 YRKH
-1202 QMNGIA
+1202 IKIS
-1208 GSVAFSYFSISSG
+1208 SVTGVVNFSYFSTVSG
-1221 FPSGNPTEL
+1221 FPTGSPTNMINEAKAGLTGRFEATGYFVINAKMHIVSGAQFMTGTKLKIYAAEFTTTIVSGITEESCD
-1230 ARQIRSMS
+1230 IT
-1238 RGELEASGGW
+1238 
-1248 LISGKKCIINRVKV
+1248 I
-1262 SATTSTLTLY
+1262 
-1272 GLNVTDAPGATFDVV
+1272 GAFDGFTENLMWSSVW
-1287 TTDVSITNFLGWAEP
+1287 S
-1302 ISYFMNA
+1302 

>member
-1 MAEYDVV
+1 MADLV
-8 ENLLEGE
+8 EKI
-15 PTGGV
+15 V
-20 TIPDASTTAKGIAQF
+20 TDDSGNVTRVPIANTTNPGIASF
-35 NPDDFTVEAET
+35 DNEDFTVT
-46 AKVSAL
+46 QDGKVSSL
-52 QKVGIPQYI
+52 QKVGIPQYLGYI
-61 GSVVNITGNEI
+61 
-72 AVQLSTN
+72 VQDPLTSLLIQLRTW
-79 STKPVAQ
+79 STKPLDEVT
-86 ASLRDFV
+86 SRDFV
-93 LISSDYKDD
+93 MLDKDYVMNGETVYHEGQVFQIQYKMSNDQVVTGMTPAFD
-102 TNSVAAGGVYKIIRI
+102 LAG
-117 SQDNIVYTSTS
+117 
-128 PSFSIKGP
+128 PKGDI
-136 QGIQGPVGP
+136 GTTGPA
-145 IGPTG
+145 GPTG
-150 PKGAMGPKGEP
+150 PQGKQGPQGVPGTDGANGVD
-161 GTNGTDGVDGIN
+161 GTNGEDGNIWL
-173 GTDGSVWFATSNTL
+173 TTSNTL
-187 SGTADV
+187 TSTADI
-193 PKTSLTGPREPET
+193 PKFSLTGPREAHV
-206 GDFVMSQNVNTN
+206 GDFVMSQNVSSN
-218 GAYGYVENVLT
+218 GNYGYIESVFV
-229 DNVRVVYIGSL
+229 DNVRVVYIGTL

-280 MNDTVVYEGNGYI
+280 MNDTVVYSGNGYI
-293 SKIDN
+293 SKVDN

-338 GIQGIQGPQGIAGLT
+338 GIQGIQGIQGVA
-353 GPRGDNGAT
+353 
-362 GLIGPSG
+362 G
-369 PKGDKGDKGD
+369 PKGNQGDIGPVGPQGEQGEKGDQGEQ
-379 MGPEGLQGPK
+379 GPEGLV
-389 GDTGPAGPAGTDGA
+389 GPAGPAGAKGDPGEKGA
-403 QGEAGP
+403 TGEAGP

-423 EKGEKGDTGPKGAT
+423 EKGEKGDKGDTGAT
-437 GDRGPEGPQGVQGLT
+437 GSRGPEGPQGVQGLT

-460 IGPQGKQ
+460 KGDTGTQ

-480 LQGPAGEKG
+480 LQGPTGPKG

-531 VGLQPDTNPDA
+531 VGLQPDTNPNA

-552 GPQGIQGPVGPQGAQ
+552 GPQGVQGPVGPQGAQ
-567 GPKGEQ
+567 GPKGDQ
-573 GVTGEKGDTGDT
+573 GVKGDKGEKGDT

-608 KGDPGAKGET
+608 TGATGAKGDT
-618 GPQGPTGPQGD
+618 GPQGPTGAQG
-629 AGPVGPQGPKGEQG
+629 AVGPVGPKGDTG
-643 EQGIQGIRG
+643 AKGDKGDQGIRG
-652 LGTFRTSTSL
+652 LGVYRTSKSL
-662 TTSSSTVAYSS
+662 TTASTTVPYSS
-673 LASPPSDGKLQ
+673 LATQPIGGLQ
-684 IGDMILDPNGLIFA
+684 IGDIIVDTNALAFA
-698 VLTATGS
+698 VLTATSS
-705 GNIAI
+705 GNVAI
-710 GYRWN
+710 GYRATW
-715 IKGPKGNTGENGD
+715 KGNKGD
-728 SQLWYFDDSVT
+728 KGDKGD
-739 IDADPPVVGQNL
+739 
-751 LLQLSKVSRTPVV
+751 
-764 GEQICWIDRTRY
+764 
-776 DSQGGLLRTWFVI
+776 
-789 ATVNSFSASV
+789 
-799 SVKTVGVYELTGAEG
+799 TGAKGATGPQGPEG

-833 MGPQGPTG
+833 TGPQGPTG

-853 YNGSTKYVRNDLV
+853 YSNSATYVRNDLV

-883 LPTNTINWQLFVS
+883 LPTNTDNWQLFVS

-907 ATGPQGPTGAT
+907 ATGAQGPKGAT

-1017 AINHFSNNH
+1017 AFNH
-1026 YNTDMDPKMAANF
+1026 YCTSTFSIALKPVAAASFMVAENTVFPK
-1039 SMSESDFTPR
+1039 E
-1049 DVGVKVNNYVLVQWD
+1049 VGVKS
-1064 NDGTGDTFLVI
+1064 GDTIFAHWLNTIDNSTYIVI
-1075 GHVTSLN
+1075 GSV
-1082 SGVVNCS
+1082 SGVNAGTVNCS
-1089 VYAFYKITPSTQ
+1089 VVKAFETTPSTQ

-1115 TTTVIN
+1115 TIIPIN
-1121 NNTVLTDVGI
+1121 DNTVLTNVGI
-1131 PAALL
+1131 PATLL

-1147 SMIDYA
+1147 SMIDYT
-1153 ENSTNKHKYI
+1153 ESSTNKHKYI

-1208 GSVAFSYFSISSG
+1208 GSIAFSYFSTSRG
-1221 FPSGNPTEL
+1221 FPSGDPTEL
-1230 ARQIRSMS
+1230 AKQIRSMS
-1238 RGELEASGGW
+1238 LGELEASGAW
-1248 LISGKKCIINRVKV
+1248 LISGKKCIINRVRV
-1262 SATTSTLTLY
+1262 SLTTPTLTLY

-1287 TTDVSITNFLGWAEP
+1287 TTDASITNFLGWTEP

>member
-93 LISSDYKDD
+93 IISSDYSDD
-102 TNSVAAGGVYKIIRI
+102 NNSVAAGGVYKIIRI

-145 IGPTG
+145 TG
-150 PKGAMGPKGEP
+150 PKGAIGPKGEP
-161 GTNGTDGVDGIN
+161 GTNGTNGVDGIN
-173 GTDGSVWFATSNTL
+173 GTDGSVWFTTSNTL

-218 GAYGYVENVLT
+218 GAYGYVEDVLT

-245 AQGPAGERGPKGEQG
+245 AQGPAGERGPQGEQG

-273 NNVTVYS
+273 DDATVYS

-293 SKIDN
+293 TKIDN

-322 TGPAGPTGPVG
+322 VGPAGPTGPVG

-338 GIQGIQGPQGIAGLT
+338 GIQGIQGIQGVPGPTGPQGLT
-353 GPRGDNGAT
+353 GDKGEQGEP
-362 GLIGPSG
+362 GLDGEIGPIGPIGPTGEPGPVG
-369 PKGDKGDKGD
+369 PKGDI
-379 MGPEGLQGPK
+379 GPQGPV
-389 GDTGPAGPAGTDGA
+389 
-403 QGEAGP
+403 GEAGP

-460 IGPQGKQ
+460 RGPQGEQ

-500 IKGNWNV
+500 IKGNWDV

-542 WMQFAVEGAQ
+542 WMQFAIEGAQ

-573 GVTGEKGDTGDT
+573 GVKGEKGDTGDT

-643 EQGIQGIRG
+643 EQGEQGIRG

-673 LASPPSDGKLQ
+673 LASPPADGKLQ

-698 VLTATGS
+698 VLTATSS

-710 GYRWN
+710 GYRRN
-715 IKGPKGNTGENGD
+715 IKGPKGD
-728 SQLWYFDDSVT
+728 
-739 IDADPPVVGQNL
+739 
-751 LLQLSKVSRTPVV
+751 
-764 GEQICWIDRTRY
+764 
-776 DSQGGLLRTWFVI
+776 
-789 ATVNSFSASV
+789 
-799 SVKTVGVYELTGAEG
+799 TGAKGETGATGAIGPVG
-814 PQGPQGERGAQGPQ
+814 PQGPKGETGAQGPQ
-828 GIQGE
+828 GIQGK

-883 LPTNTINWQLFVS
+883 LPTNTTNWQLFVS

-947 FNRTPV
+947 FNRTPI
-953 VGDVLRFPFLNTST
+953 VGDVLRFPFLNTTT

-1006 AQGPAGVSEDV
+1006 PQGPAGPLPNCVSFETPTSINVSTNGNEVTYTGV
-1017 AINHFSNNH
+1017 AEFEAAGAMESGEYHQVLPMPVEMLIPVPVTDPPSVGETINLSSLYFNRQPLVNEYFLLRALSPTKNILTLAIAKCTEHSGANAVCEIKNK
-1026 YNTDMDPKMAANF
+1026 NDISIAPKKYAHNITIEAGNA
-1039 SMSESDFTPR
+1039 
-1049 DVGVKVNNYVLVQWD
+1049 
-1064 NDGTGDTFLVI
+1064 VI
-1075 GHVTSLN
+1075 GFTIFTSHPNAYPNAL
-1082 SGVVNCS
+1082 S
-1089 VYAFYKITPSTQ
+1089 VYANIGLSANQ
-1101 GILKGNT
+1101 
-1108 WAKQIIT
+1108 Q
-1115 TTTVIN
+1115 
-1121 NNTVLTDVGI
+1121 I
-1131 PAALL
+1131 PAS
-1136 NAQPA
+1136 
-1141 IGDRFY
+1141 G
-1147 SMIDYA
+1147 
-1153 ENSTNKHKYI
+1153 
-1163 FALLEVTAVGSS
+1163 
-1175 NTQPFSVKVIGK
+1175 VIGNNLPVYC
-1187 QDIHY
+1187 IRMGVTGL
-1192 SHALGYRKHV
+1192 AA
-1202 QMNGIA
+1202 IA
-1208 GSVAFSYFSISSG
+1208 V
-1221 FPSGNPTEL
+1221 
-1230 ARQIRSMS
+1230 SMS
-1238 RGELEASGGW
+1238 VNLDSDTE
-1248 LISGKKCIINRVKV
+1248 VK
-1262 SATTSTLTLY
+1262 
-1272 GLNVTDAPGATFDVV
+1272 DIVV
-1287 TTDVSITNFLGWAEP
+1287 PL
-1302 ISYFMNA
+1302 

>member
-93 LISSDYKDD
+93 LISSDYSDD
-102 TNSVAAGGVYKIIRI
+102 NNSVAAGGVYKIIRI
-117 SQDNIVYTSTS
+117 LQDNIVYTSTS

-145 IGPTG
+145 TGPKGPTG
-150 PKGAMGPKGEP
+150 PIGPKGEP
-161 GTNGTDGVDGIN
+161 GTNGTN
-173 GTDGSVWFATSNTL
+173 GTDGSVWFTTSNTL

-218 GAYGYVENVLT
+218 GAYGYIENLLIN
-229 DNVRVVYIGSL
+229 NVRVVYIGSL

-245 AQGPAGERGPKGEQG
+245 AQGPAGERGPQGEQG

-273 NNVTVYS
+273 DDATVYS

-322 TGPAGPTGPVG
+322 VGPAGPTGPVG

-338 GIQGIQGPQGIAGLT
+338 GIQGIQGIQGVPGPIGQQGLT
-353 GPRGDNGAT
+353 GDKGEQGEP
-362 GLIGPSG
+362 GLDGEIGPVGPIGPTGEPGPVG
-369 PKGDKGDKGD
+369 PKGDI
-379 MGPEGLQGPK
+379 GPQGP
-389 GDTGPAGPAGTDGA
+389 A
-403 QGEAGP
+403 GEAGP

-460 IGPQGKQ
+460 MGLQGEQ

-500 IKGNWNV
+500 IKGNWDV

-531 VGLQPDTNPDA
+531 VGLQPDTNPNA

-552 GPQGIQGPVGPQGAQ
+552 GPQGIQGPVGPQGVQ

-573 GVTGEKGDTGDT
+573 GVKGEKGDTGNT

-608 KGDPGAKGET
+608 TGDTGPKGKT

-643 EQGIQGIRG
+643 IQGVQGIRG

-662 TTSSSTVAYSS
+662 TTSSTTVAYSS

-698 VLTATGS
+698 VLTATSS

-715 IKGPKGNTGENGD
+715 IKGPKGD
-728 SQLWYFDDSVT
+728 
-739 IDADPPVVGQNL
+739 
-751 LLQLSKVSRTPVV
+751 
-764 GEQICWIDRTRY
+764 
-776 DSQGGLLRTWFVI
+776 
-789 ATVNSFSASV
+789 
-799 SVKTVGVYELTGAEG
+799 TGAKGETGATGSIGPVG
-814 PQGPQGERGAQGPQ
+814 PQGPKGEIGAQGPQ

-866 NYNGNAYVC
+866 NYSGNAYVC

-883 LPTNTINWQLFVS
+883 LPTNTTNWQLFVS
-896 QGAKGDKGDTG
+896 QGAKGDKGDIG
-907 ATGPQGPTGAT
+907 ATGPQGPTGAAA
-918 GLPALVYSQR
+918 GFG
-928 REWTTTPTVNA
+928 TPTASIDANVGTPAVTVTASGANTA
-939 TITFPTNS
+939 KI
-947 FNRTPV
+947 FNFAFKNLKGV
-953 VGDVLRFPFLNTST
+953 
-967 NKCYDCNSVCTA
+967 
-979 ISGSNATFQYKSVVD
+979 
-994 ITGIQGPKGDTG
+994 KGDKGDKGDPGIT
-1006 AQGPAGVSEDV
+1006 ADV
-1017 AINHFSNNH
+1017 AINK
-1026 YNTDMDPKMAANF
+1026 YNAAPNGYTYTG
-1039 SMSESDFTPR
+1039 SPALALQFTISSTVMYPNPTS
-1049 DVGVKVNNYVLVQWD
+1049 VKA
-1064 NDGTGDTFLVI
+1064 NDRFITKWNDSVTSKVFLVI
-1075 GHVTSLN
+1075 ATVLSI
-1082 SGVVNCS
+1082 SGSTITGS
-1089 VYAFYKITPSTQ
+1089 VSAFWEITPSTQ
-1101 GILKGNT
+1101 GIG
-1108 WAKQIIT
+1108 
-1115 TTTVIN
+1115 IN
-1121 NNTVLTDVGI
+1121 FVYKRVFSNLSS
-1131 PAALL
+1131 P
-1136 NAQPA
+1136 
-1141 IGDRFY
+1141 
-1147 SMIDYA
+1147 
-1153 ENSTNKHKYI
+1153 
-1163 FALLEVTAVGSS
+1163 AVGSS
-1175 NTQPFSVKVIGK
+1175 FTVGLDNVYPDRSNMKVG
-1187 QDIHY
+1187 DRVFIHWK
-1192 SHALGYRKHV
+1192 S
-1202 QMNGIA
+1202 
-1208 GSVAFSYFSISSG
+1208 
-1221 FPSGNPTEL
+1221 
-1230 ARQIRSMS
+1230 
-1238 RGELEASGGW
+1238 
-1248 LISGKKCIINRVKV
+1248 
-1262 SATTSTLTLY
+1262 
-1272 GLNVTDAPGATFDVV
+1272 
-1287 TTDVSITNFLGWAEP
+1287 SITFVEFIVIAEVTAINSSNNMVTIKCETVVQTKFQQRYQHNITLVQSDFVYGNIQYISTNQNP
-1302 ISYFMNA
+1302 INNINALLNDIYTTFGAGRVAVNIVNTDDEEFTMFHSMIVTSSSAQTGNGCRITINNNGVIQHSMVTRAITFPTATMDWNDQVKPIYP